1 MNKTDLLLQMMEQ
14 PQHYTAE
21 EWQEILADEDC
32 RELYTLMSKT
42 QSAIDAARADQEV
55 TDDMID
61 AEWQRLSEEKREV
74 RSGKYSLLKFSA
86 MFVGVLMLSGIA
98 FAAIHIAS
106 YYNAPEEQDTE
117 VVKNSQSSNSCPQ
130 LAEPD
135 TIATPQPK
143 LYDNVPLGEIFE
155 ELSAYYNVK
164 VVYQNEDA
172 PRLRLFYQ
180 WKPEYTLEKVVEM
193 LNNFEWIQIQTEND
207 TLFIRTT
214 AIHTFQDVPLSDALK
229 YIQEQANDDNI
240 TFIYD
245 ELEDFRVTTHIQ
257 NKSIPD
263 AVVQIVG
270 FYPVRVVRSG
280 RHEIY
285 VECTHKTDRHL
296 TGTIIDENRQ
306 PVAYAN
312 IALLNPADSTLLS
325 GGVSNESGYF
335 AIPYE
340 QEKTLIRISYVG
352 YKTIYR
358 LCDKDNVGTIR
369 MHPDSYKLNGV
380 EVKGQRPL
388 VRMKDD
394 AFVTTVEGSY
404 LAKMGTGN
412 DVLGQI
418 PGVLRNGENIEV
430 IGRGTPLIYINGRQM
445 RNPSELDQLSS
456 DQIKDVDVIMTPGA
470 KYDAT
475 VNAVIRIKTIRPV
488 GEGFSFNSRTVAG
501 VNHYVYG
508 LEELNMN
515 YRTGGLDIFGMAE
528 YENRRSRQTN
538 DSRQDTY
545 LQSHYQQ
552 SSLMHYYNKN
562 QMLAGKLGF
571 NYMLNDKHS
580 IGMTYTLT
588 SRPNSQTSDY
598 FTTMFIDKQT
608 DDQIKGRGK
617 VDGDDIQHIISGYYA
632 GQTGKWSLD
641 ANADVLFQKQN
652 SDSQTFEDATQG
664 DDRTVTTRNDV
675 KNRLYAAKF
684 VAGHPLWKGKLEIG
698 AEGSY
703 VHRTDVF
710 GNVERIIDAS
720 DTKIEENSTAAFVQ
734 LMQRLN
740 KLTFIAGL
748 RYEYLDSRYYEG
760 GVKMGDESRTYSDLF
775 PSLMLMYP
783 LKNVRARLSY
793 SRNINRPAFSQ
804 LSGNVK
810 YINRYTYESGNP
822 YLKPSYRDNFSLAL
836 NYKWLTGMID
846 YARVHDYIITSYSS
860 YKGDPTIALLRK
872 DNAPGYDNLSL
883 MVSVAPAFGKYHPQ
897 LMVATQMQNL
907 EVQYRGETK
916 KMNSP
921 MTIVRFNN
929 AVNLPFDSWLN
940 ADFSWRSAGD
950 TENIH
955 LAQSWQFDISLYKAF
970 WNDRLTVK
978 LACTDLFASIRQ
990 KATIYSDIREIYLD
1004 KRLDTRNLEL
1014 TVRYNFNPAKSKYR
1028 GQGAGNDTKGRFK

>member
-1 MNKTDLLLQMMEQ
+1 MKRLSFFLLL
-14 PQHYTAE
+14 
-21 EWQEILADEDC
+21 C
-32 RELYTLMSKT
+32 
-42 QSAIDAARADQEV
+42 AIV
-55 TDDMID
+55 TV
-61 AEWQRLSEEKREV
+61 A
-74 RSGKYSLLKFSA
+74 
-86 MFVGVLMLSGIA
+86 
-98 FAAIHIAS
+98 
-106 YYNAPEEQDTE
+106 NAQKIT
-117 VVKNSQSSNSCPQ
+117 
-130 LAEPD
+130 
-135 TIATPQPK
+135 
-143 LYDNVPLGEIFE
+143 
-155 ELSAYYNVK
+155 
-164 VVYQNEDA
+164 
-172 PRLRLFYQ
+172 
-180 WKPEYTLEKVVEM
+180 
-193 LNNFEWIQIQTEND
+193 
-207 TLFIRTT
+207 
-214 AIHTFQDVPLSDALK
+214 HTFQDIPLSDALK
-229 YIQEQANDDNI
+229 YIQEQATDDNI

-245 ELEDFRVTTHIQ
+245 ELEDFRVTAHIR
-257 NKSIPD
+257 NKSVPEAIL
-263 AVVQIVG
+263 QIVG
-270 FYPVRVVRSG
+270 FYPVRVVKSG
-280 RHEIY
+280 KHEIY

-296 TGTIIDENRQ
+296 TGIIIDEQGQ

-358 LCDKDNVGTIR
+358 LCDRENVGTIR

-475 VNAVIRIKTIRPV
+475 VKAVIRIKTIRPV

-580 IGMTYTLT
+580 IGMTYTVT

-608 DDQIKGRGK
+608 DDQIIGRGK
-617 VDGDDIQHIISGYYA
+617 VDGGDIQHIISGYYA

-652 SDSQTFEDATQG
+652 SDSQTFEDATHG

-684 VAGHPLWKGKLEIG
+684 VAGHPLWKGNIEIG

-740 KLTFIAGL
+740 KLTLIAGL

>member
-1 MNKTDLLLQMMEQ
+1 MNFPD
-14 PQHYTAE
+14 
-21 EWQEILADEDC
+21 
-32 RELYTLMSKT
+32 
-42 QSAIDAARADQEV
+42 AIV
-55 TDDMID
+55 
-61 AEWQRLSEEKREV
+61 
-74 RSGKYSLLKFSA
+74 
-86 MFVGVLMLSGIA
+86 
-98 FAAIHIAS
+98 
-106 YYNAPEEQDTE
+106 
-117 VVKNSQSSNSCPQ
+117 Q
-130 LAEPD
+130 LA
-135 TIATPQPK
+135 
-143 LYDNVPLGEIFE
+143 
-155 ELSAYYNVK
+155 
-164 VVYQNEDA
+164 
-172 PRLRLFYQ
+172 
-180 WKPEYTLEKVVEM
+180 
-193 LNNFEWIQIQTEND
+193 
-207 TLFIRTT
+207 
-214 AIHTFQDVPLSDALK
+214 
-229 YIQEQANDDNI
+229 
-240 TFIYD
+240 
-245 ELEDFRVTTHIQ
+245 
-257 NKSIPD
+257 
-263 AVVQIVG
+263 G
-270 FYPVRVVRSG
+270 FYPVRVVKSG
-280 RHEIY
+280 KHEIY
-285 VECTHKTDRHL
+285 VECTHKTDHHL
-296 TGTIIDENRQ
+296 KGTIIDEQGQ

-312 IALLNPADSTLLS
+312 IALLNPVDSTLLS

-340 QEKTLIRISYVG
+340 QEKILIRISYVG

-430 IGRGTPLIYINGRQM
+430 IGRGKPLIYINGRQM

-475 VNAVIRIKTIRPV
+475 VKAVIRIKTIRPV

-552 SSLMHYYNKN
+552 NSLMHYYNKN

-580 IGMTYTLT
+580 IGMTYTVT

-598 FTTMFIDKQT
+598 FTTMLIDKQT
-608 DDQIKGRGK
+608 DDQIIGRGK
-617 VDGDDIQHIISGYYA
+617 VDGGDIQHIISGYYA

-710 GNVERIIDAS
+710 GNLERIIDAS

-740 KLTFIAGL
+740 KLTLIAGL

-775 PSLMLMYP
+775 PSQP
-783 LKNVRARLSY
+783 LLEAVVPRQPLAGT
-793 SRNINRPAFSQ
+793 Q
-804 LSGNVK
+804 L
-810 YINRYTYESGNP
+810 
-822 YLKPSYRDNFSLAL
+822 
-836 NYKWLTGMID
+836 
-846 YARVHDYIITSYSS
+846 
-860 YKGDPTIALLRK
+860 
-872 DNAPGYDNLSL
+872 
-883 MVSVAPAFGKYHPQ
+883 
-897 LMVATQMQNL
+897 QM
-907 EVQYRGETK
+907 
-916 KMNSP
+916 
-921 MTIVRFNN
+921 
-929 AVNLPFDSWLN
+929 
-940 ADFSWRSAGD
+940 AD
-950 TENIH
+950 
-955 LAQSWQFDISLYKAF
+955 
-970 WNDRLTVK
+970 
-978 LACTDLFASIRQ
+978 
-990 KATIYSDIREIYLD
+990 
-1004 KRLDTRNLEL
+1004 
-1014 TVRYNFNPAKSKYR
+1014 
-1028 GQGAGNDTKGRFK
+1028 GND

>member
-1 MNKTDLLLQMMEQ
+1 MKRLSFFLLL
-14 PQHYTAE
+14 
-21 EWQEILADEDC
+21 C
-32 RELYTLMSKT
+32 
-42 QSAIDAARADQEV
+42 AIV
-55 TDDMID
+55 TV
-61 AEWQRLSEEKREV
+61 A
-74 RSGKYSLLKFSA
+74 
-86 MFVGVLMLSGIA
+86 
-98 FAAIHIAS
+98 
-106 YYNAPEEQDTE
+106 NAQKIT
-117 VVKNSQSSNSCPQ
+117 
-130 LAEPD
+130 
-135 TIATPQPK
+135 
-143 LYDNVPLGEIFE
+143 
-155 ELSAYYNVK
+155 
-164 VVYQNEDA
+164 
-172 PRLRLFYQ
+172 
-180 WKPEYTLEKVVEM
+180 
-193 LNNFEWIQIQTEND
+193 
-207 TLFIRTT
+207 
-214 AIHTFQDVPLSDALK
+214 HTFQDIPLSDALK
-229 YIQEQANDDNI
+229 YIQEQATDYNI

-245 ELEDFRVTTHIQ
+245 ELEDFRVTTHIR
-257 NKSIPD
+257 NKSVPEAIL
-263 AVVQIVG
+263 QIVG
-270 FYPVRVVRSG
+270 FYPVRVVKSG
-280 RHEIY
+280 KHEIY

-296 TGTIIDENRQ
+296 TGIIIDEQGQ

-352 YKTIYR
+352 FKTIYR

-369 MHPDSYKLNGV
+369 MHPDSYKLNSV

-475 VNAVIRIKTIRPV
+475 VKAVIRIKTIRPV

-508 LEELNMN
+508 LEELNLN

-580 IGMTYTLT
+580 IGMTYTVT

-598 FTTMFIDKQT
+598 FTTMLIDKQT
-608 DDQIKGRGK
+608 DDQIIGRGK
-617 VDGDDIQHIISGYYA
+617 VDGGDIQHIISGYYA

-740 KLTFIAGL
+740 KLTLIAGL
-748 RYEYLDSRYYEG
+748 RYEYLDSRYYES
-760 GVKMGDESRTYSDLF
+760 GVKMDDESRTYSDLF

-916 KMNSP
+916 KMNRP
-921 MTIVRFNN
+921 MTIIRFNN
-929 AVNLPFDSWLN
+929 AINLPFDSWLN

>member
-1 MNKTDLLLQMMEQ
+1 MKRIVLVSMMCLVAIASTAQGISGRVIDEQ
-14 PQHYTAE
+14 AQPMPFANVV
-21 EWQEILADEDC
+21 LV
-32 RELYTLMSKT
+32 S
-42 QSAIDAARADQEV
+42 RADSAFIAGVV
-55 TDDMID
+55 TKDDGTFSISTD
-61 AEWQRLSEEKREV
+61 KQD
-74 RSGKYSLLKFSA
+74 GLLKVTS
-86 MFVGVLMLSGIA
+86 VGYTTKFLDARTGNVGDIQMQLDTQMLG
-98 FAAIHIAS
+98 
-106 YYNAPEEQDTE
+106 E
-117 VVKNSQSSNSCPQ
+117 VV
-130 LAEPD
+130 
-135 TIATPQPK
+135 
-143 LYDNVPLGEIFE
+143 
-155 ELSAYYNVK
+155 
-164 VVYQNEDA
+164 
-172 PRLRLFYQ
+172 
-180 WKPEYTLEKVVEM
+180 
-193 LNNFEWIQIQTEND
+193 
-207 TLFIRTT
+207 
-214 AIHTFQDVPLSDALK
+214 
-229 YIQEQANDDNI
+229 
-240 TFIYD
+240 
-245 ELEDFRVTTHIQ
+245 
-257 NKSIPD
+257 
-263 AVVQIVG
+263 
-270 FYPVRVVRSG
+270 
-280 RHEIY
+280 
-285 VECTHKTDRHL
+285 
-296 TGTIIDENRQ
+296 
-306 PVAYAN
+306 
-312 IALLNPADSTLLS
+312 
-325 GGVSNESGYF
+325 
-335 AIPYE
+335 
-340 QEKTLIRISYVG
+340 
-352 YKTIYR
+352 
-358 LCDKDNVGTIR
+358 
-369 MHPDSYKLNGV
+369 
-380 EVKGQRPL
+380 VKGSRPL
-388 VRMKDD
+388 VKMKDD
-394 AFVTTVEGSY
+394 ALVTTVEGSY
-404 LAKMGTGN
+404 LSKTGTAG
-412 DVLGQI
+412 DVLGTI
-418 PGVLRNGENIEV
+418 PGVISNHGGVEV
-430 IGRGTPLIYINGRQM
+430 LGRGTPLIYINGRQM
-445 RNPSELDQLSS
+445 RNQSELDQLSS
-456 DQIKDVDVIMTPGA
+456 DQIKDVEVVMTPGA

-475 VNAVIRIKTIRPV
+475 VKAVIRIKTIRPV

-508 LEELNMN
+508 LEELNLN

-552 SSLMHYYNKN
+552 NSLMHYYNKN

-580 IGMTYTLT
+580 IGMTYTVT

-598 FTTMFIDKQT
+598 FTTMLIGQQT
-608 DDQIKGRGK
+608 DDQITGSGK

-641 ANADVLFQKQN
+641 ANADVLWQKQN
-652 SDSQTFEDATQG
+652 SDNLTFEDATQG

-684 VAGHPLWKGKLEIG
+684 VAGHPLWKGNLEIG

-710 GNVERIIDAS
+710 GNVENIIDAS
-720 DTKIEENSTAAFVQ
+720 DTKIEENSTAAFIQ

-740 KLTFIAGL
+740 KLTLIAGL
-748 RYEYLDSRYYEG
+748 RYEFLDSRYYEG

-783 LKNVRARLSY
+783 LKNVRTRLSY

-822 YLKPSYRDNFSLAL
+822 YLKPSYRDNLSLAL

-860 YKGDPTIALLRK
+860 YKDDPTIALLRK
-872 DNAPGYDNLSL
+872 DNARGYDNLSL
-883 MVSVAPAFGKYHPQ
+883 MVSVAPTFGKYHPQ

-929 AVNLPFDSWLN
+929 AINLPFDSWLN

-978 LACTDLFASIRQ
+978 LACTDLFGSIRQ

-1028 GQGAGNDTKGRFK
+1028 GQGAGNDVKSRF

>member
-1 MNKTDLLLQMMEQ
+1 MKRLSFILLLCAIVSVASAQK
-14 PQHYTAE
+14 
-21 EWQEILADEDC
+21 I
-32 RELYTLMSKT
+32 T
-42 QSAIDAARADQEV
+42 Q
-55 TDDMID
+55 
-61 AEWQRLSEEKREV
+61 
-74 RSGKYSLLKFSA
+74 
-86 MFVGVLMLSGIA
+86 
-98 FAAIHIAS
+98 
-106 YYNAPEEQDTE
+106 
-117 VVKNSQSSNSCPQ
+117 
-130 LAEPD
+130 
-135 TIATPQPK
+135 
-143 LYDNVPLGEIFE
+143 
-155 ELSAYYNVK
+155 
-164 VVYQNEDA
+164 
-172 PRLRLFYQ
+172 
-180 WKPEYTLEKVVEM
+180 
-193 LNNFEWIQIQTEND
+193 
-207 TLFIRTT
+207 
-214 AIHTFQDVPLSDALK
+214 TFQNVPLSDALK
-229 YIQEQANDDNI
+229 YIQEQTTNYNI

-245 ELEDFRVTTHIQ
+245 ELEDFRVTTHLQ
-257 NKSIPD
+257 NKPIPD
-263 AVVQIVG
+263 AIVQLAG
-270 FYPVRVVRSG
+270 FYPVRVVKSG
-280 RHEIY
+280 KHEIY

-296 TGTIIDENRQ
+296 TGTIIDEQSQ

-352 YKTIYR
+352 YRTIYR

-475 VNAVIRIKTIRPV
+475 VKAVIRIKTIRPV

-580 IGMTYTLT
+580 IGMTYTVT

-710 GNVERIIDAS
+710 ENLERIIDAS

-740 KLTFIAGL
+740 KLTLIAGL

-783 LKNVRARLSY
+783 LKNVRVRLSY

-822 YLKPSYRDNFSLAL
+822 YLKPSYRDNLSLAL

-907 EVQYRGETK
+907 EVQYRDETK

>member
-1 MNKTDLLLQMMEQ
+1 MMKRLSFFLLL
-14 PQHYTAE
+14 
-21 EWQEILADEDC
+21 C
-32 RELYTLMSKT
+32 
-42 QSAIDAARADQEV
+42 AIV
-55 TDDMID
+55 TV
-61 AEWQRLSEEKREV
+61 A
-74 RSGKYSLLKFSA
+74 
-86 MFVGVLMLSGIA
+86 
-98 FAAIHIAS
+98 
-106 YYNAPEEQDTE
+106 NAQKIT
-117 VVKNSQSSNSCPQ
+117 
-130 LAEPD
+130 
-135 TIATPQPK
+135 
-143 LYDNVPLGEIFE
+143 
-155 ELSAYYNVK
+155 
-164 VVYQNEDA
+164 
-172 PRLRLFYQ
+172 
-180 WKPEYTLEKVVEM
+180 
-193 LNNFEWIQIQTEND
+193 
-207 TLFIRTT
+207 
-214 AIHTFQDVPLSDALK
+214 HTFQDIPLSDALK
-229 YIQEQANDDNI
+229 YIQEQATDDNI

-245 ELEDFRVTTHIQ
+245 ELEDFRVTTHIR
-257 NKSIPD
+257 NKSVSEAIL
-263 AVVQIVG
+263 QIVG
-270 FYPVRVVRSG
+270 FYPVRVVKSG
-280 RHEIY
+280 KHEIY

-296 TGTIIDENRQ
+296 TGIIIDEQGQ

-352 YKTIYR
+352 YRTIYR

-475 VNAVIRIKTIRPV
+475 VKAVIRIKTIRPV

-508 LEELNMN
+508 LEELNLN

-580 IGMTYTLT
+580 IGMTYTVT

-740 KLTFIAGL
+740 KLTLIAGL
-748 RYEYLDSRYYEG
+748 RYEYLDSRYYES
-760 GVKMGDESRTYSDLF
+760 GVKMDDESRTYSDLF

>member
-1 MNKTDLLLQMMEQ
+1 MKRLVLFSVMCLVAIASISQGISGRVIDEQSQPMPFANVVLVNRSDSAFVAGAVTKDDGTFSIATDRNDGLLKVTSVG
-14 PQHYTAE
+14 Y
-21 EWQEILADEDC
+21 II
-32 RELYTLMSKT
+32 RY
-42 QSAIDAARADQEV
+42 IDA
-55 TDDMID
+55 
-61 AEWQRLSEEKREV
+61 WQ
-74 RSGKYSLLKFSA
+74 GN
-86 MFVGVLMLSGIA
+86 MGDIQMQPDTQMLG
-98 FAAIHIAS
+98 
-106 YYNAPEEQDTE
+106 E
-117 VVKNSQSSNSCPQ
+117 VV
-130 LAEPD
+130 
-135 TIATPQPK
+135 
-143 LYDNVPLGEIFE
+143 
-155 ELSAYYNVK
+155 
-164 VVYQNEDA
+164 
-172 PRLRLFYQ
+172 
-180 WKPEYTLEKVVEM
+180 
-193 LNNFEWIQIQTEND
+193 
-207 TLFIRTT
+207 
-214 AIHTFQDVPLSDALK
+214 
-229 YIQEQANDDNI
+229 
-240 TFIYD
+240 
-245 ELEDFRVTTHIQ
+245 
-257 NKSIPD
+257 
-263 AVVQIVG
+263 
-270 FYPVRVVRSG
+270 
-280 RHEIY
+280 
-285 VECTHKTDRHL
+285 
-296 TGTIIDENRQ
+296 
-306 PVAYAN
+306 
-312 IALLNPADSTLLS
+312 
-325 GGVSNESGYF
+325 
-335 AIPYE
+335 
-340 QEKTLIRISYVG
+340 
-352 YKTIYR
+352 
-358 LCDKDNVGTIR
+358 
-369 MHPDSYKLNGV
+369 
-380 EVKGQRPL
+380 VKGSRPL
-388 VRMKDD
+388 VKMKDD
-394 AFVTTVEGSY
+394 ALVTTVEGSY
-404 LAKMGTGN
+404 LSKTGTAG
-412 DVLGQI
+412 DVLGKI
-418 PGVLRNGENIEV
+418 PGVISNHGSVEV

-445 RNPSELDQLSS
+445 RNQSELDQLSS
-456 DQIKDVDVIMTPGA
+456 DQIKDVEVVMTPGA

-475 VNAVIRIKTIRPV
+475 VKAVIRIKTIRPV

-508 LEELNMN
+508 LEELNLN

-552 SSLMHYYNKN
+552 NSLMHYYNKN

-580 IGMTYTLT
+580 IGMTYTVT

-598 FTTMFIDKQT
+598 FTTMLIGQQT
-608 DDQIKGRGK
+608 DDQITGRGK

-641 ANADVLFQKQN
+641 ANADVLWQKQN
-652 SDSQTFEDATQG
+652 SDNLTFEDATQG

-684 VAGHPLWKGKLEIG
+684 VAGHPLWKGNLEIG

-710 GNVERIIDAS
+710 GNVENIIDAS

-740 KLTFIAGL
+740 KLTLIAGL
-748 RYEYLDSRYYEG
+748 RYEFLDSRYYEG

-822 YLKPSYRDNFSLAL
+822 YLKPSYRDNLSLAL

-860 YKGDPTIALLRK
+860 YKDDPTIALLRK
-872 DNAPGYDNLSL
+872 DNARGYDNLSL
-883 MVSVAPAFGKYHPQ
+883 MVSAAPTFGKYHPQ
-897 LMVATQMQNL
+897 LMLATQMQNL

-921 MTIVRFNN
+921 MAIVRFNN
-929 AVNLPFDSWLN
+929 AINLPFDSWLN

-970 WNDRLTVK
+970 WNDRLTIK
-978 LACTDLFASIRQ
+978 LACTDLFGSIRQ

-1028 GQGAGNDTKGRFK
+1028 GQGAGNDVKNRF

>member
-1 MNKTDLLLQMMEQ
+1 MKRIVLVSMMCLVAIASTAQGISGRVIDEQ
-14 PQHYTAE
+14 AQPMPFANVV
-21 EWQEILADEDC
+21 LV
-32 RELYTLMSKT
+32 S
-42 QSAIDAARADQEV
+42 RADSAFIAGVV
-55 TDDMID
+55 TKDDGTFSISTD
-61 AEWQRLSEEKREV
+61 KQD
-74 RSGKYSLLKFSA
+74 GLLKVTS
-86 MFVGVLMLSGIA
+86 VGYTTKFLDARTGNVGDIQMQPDTQMLG
-98 FAAIHIAS
+98 
-106 YYNAPEEQDTE
+106 E
-117 VVKNSQSSNSCPQ
+117 VV
-130 LAEPD
+130 
-135 TIATPQPK
+135 
-143 LYDNVPLGEIFE
+143 
-155 ELSAYYNVK
+155 
-164 VVYQNEDA
+164 
-172 PRLRLFYQ
+172 
-180 WKPEYTLEKVVEM
+180 
-193 LNNFEWIQIQTEND
+193 
-207 TLFIRTT
+207 
-214 AIHTFQDVPLSDALK
+214 
-229 YIQEQANDDNI
+229 
-240 TFIYD
+240 
-245 ELEDFRVTTHIQ
+245 
-257 NKSIPD
+257 
-263 AVVQIVG
+263 
-270 FYPVRVVRSG
+270 
-280 RHEIY
+280 
-285 VECTHKTDRHL
+285 
-296 TGTIIDENRQ
+296 
-306 PVAYAN
+306 
-312 IALLNPADSTLLS
+312 
-325 GGVSNESGYF
+325 
-335 AIPYE
+335 
-340 QEKTLIRISYVG
+340 
-352 YKTIYR
+352 
-358 LCDKDNVGTIR
+358 
-369 MHPDSYKLNGV
+369 
-380 EVKGQRPL
+380 VKGSRPL
-388 VRMKDD
+388 VKMKDD
-394 AFVTTVEGSY
+394 ALVTTVEGSY
-404 LAKMGTGN
+404 LSKTGTAG
-412 DVLGQI
+412 DVLGKI
-418 PGVLRNGENIEV
+418 PGVISNHGGVEV
-430 IGRGTPLIYINGRQM
+430 LGRGTPLIYINGRQM
-445 RNPSELDQLSS
+445 RNQSELDQLSS
-456 DQIKDVDVIMTPGA
+456 DQIKDVEVVMTPGA

-475 VNAVIRIKTIRPV
+475 VKAVIRIKTIRPV

-508 LEELNMN
+508 LEELNLN

-552 SSLMHYYNKN
+552 NSLMHYYNKN

-580 IGMTYTLT
+580 IGMTYTVT

-598 FTTMFIDKQT
+598 FTTMLIGQQT
-608 DDQIKGRGK
+608 DDQITGSGK

-641 ANADVLFQKQN
+641 ANADVLWQKQN
-652 SDSQTFEDATQG
+652 SDNLTFEDATQG

-684 VAGHPLWKGKLEIG
+684 VAGHPLWKGNLEIG

-710 GNVERIIDAS
+710 GNVENIIDAS
-720 DTKIEENSTAAFVQ
+720 DTKIEENSTATFVQ

-740 KLTFIAGL
+740 KLTLIAGL
-748 RYEYLDSRYYEG
+748 RYEFLDSRYYEG

-822 YLKPSYRDNFSLAL
+822 YLKPSYRDNLSLAL

-860 YKGDPTIALLRK
+860 YKDDPTIALLRK
-872 DNAPGYDNLSL
+872 DNAQGYDNLSL
-883 MVSVAPAFGKYHPQ
+883 MVSAAPTFGKYHPQ

-907 EVQYRGETK
+907 EVQYRGETR

-929 AVNLPFDSWLN
+929 AINLPFDSWLN

-955 LAQSWQFDISLYKAF
+955 LAESWQFDISLYKAF

-978 LACTDLFASIRQ
+978 LACTDLFGSIRQ

-1028 GQGAGNDTKGRFK
+1028 GQGAGNDVKSRF

>member
-1 MNKTDLLLQMMEQ
+1 MNRYITLILALLLTVSTQAQ
-14 PQHYTAE
+14 KR
-21 EWQEILADEDC
+21 IS
-32 RELYTLMSKT
+32 RE
-42 QSAIDAARADQEV
+42 
-55 TDDMID
+55 
-61 AEWQRLSEEKREV
+61 
-74 RSGKYSLLKFSA
+74 
-86 MFVGVLMLSGIA
+86 
-98 FAAIHIAS
+98 
-106 YYNAPEEQDTE
+106 YN
-117 VVKNSQSSNSCPQ
+117 
-130 LAEPD
+130 
-135 TIATPQPK
+135 
-143 LYDNVPLGEIFE
+143 NV
-155 ELSAYYNVK
+155 S
-164 VVYQNEDA
+164 
-172 PRLRLFYQ
+172 
-180 WKPEYTLEKVVEM
+180 
-193 LNNFEWIQIQTEND
+193 
-207 TLFIRTT
+207 
-214 AIHTFQDVPLSDALK
+214 LSDALR
-229 YIQEQANDDNI
+229 QLSEQQ
-240 TFIYD
+240 TGYTIYFLYN
-245 ELEDFRVTTHIQ
+245 ELEDFRITTTVKNKHLPEAIQ
-257 NKSIPD
+257 QMI
-263 AVVQIVG
+263 G
-270 FYPVRVVRSG
+270 FYPIRVTTSTEEEG
-280 RHEIY
+280 KKIF
-285 VECTHKTDRHL
+285 VECIQKTESRYK
-296 TGTIIDENRQ
+296 GTIIDETGQ

-312 IALLNPADSTLLS
+312 VYLLHPSDSTLIG
-325 GGVSNESGYF
+325 GGVSNEAGLF
-335 AIPYE
+335 VIPCE
-340 QEKTLIRISYVG
+340 TNPVLARISFIG
-352 YKTIYR
+352 YKTVYKYCHSTE
-358 LCDKDNVGTIR
+358 LGTIR
-369 MHPDSYKLNGV
+369 MQPDSYKLKGV
-380 EVKGQRPL
+380 EVKGSRPL
-388 VRMKDD
+388 VRIKDD
-394 AFVTTVEGSY
+394 ALLTTIEGTY
-404 LAKMGTGN
+404 LSKMGTGN
-412 DVLGQI
+412 DVLAHI
-418 PGVLRNGENIEV
+418 PGVIRNGNSIEV

-445 RNPSELDQLSS
+445 RNQSELDQLSS
-456 DQIKDVDVIMTPGA
+456 DQIKDVEVVMTPGA

-475 VNAVIRIKTIRPV
+475 VKAVIRIKTIRSV

-508 LEELNMN
+508 LEELNLN

-528 YENRRSRQTN
+528 YENHRSRQTN

-552 SSLMHYYNKN
+552 NSLMHYYNKN

-571 NYMLNDKHS
+571 NYMLNDNHS
-580 IGMTYTLT
+580 IGMTYTIT

-598 FTTMFIDKQT
+598 FTTMLIGQQT
-608 DDQIKGRGK
+608 DDQITGRGK

-641 ANADVLFQKQN
+641 ANADVLLQKQN
-652 SDSQTFEDATQG
+652 SDNLTFEDATQG

-684 VAGHPLWKGKLEIG
+684 VAGHPLWKGNLEIG

-710 GNVERIIDAS
+710 GNVENIIDAS
-720 DTKIEENSTAAFVQ
+720 DTKIEENNTAAFVQ

-740 KLTFIAGL
+740 KLTLIAGL

-822 YLKPSYRDNFSLAL
+822 YLKPSYRDNLSLAL

-860 YKGDPTIALLRK
+860 YKDDPTIALLRK
-872 DNAPGYDNLSL
+872 DNARGYDNLSL
-883 MVSVAPAFGKYHPQ
+883 MVSVAPTFGKYHPQ
-897 LMVATQMQNL
+897 LMMATQMQNL

-921 MTIVRFNN
+921 MTIIRFNN
-929 AVNLPFDSWLN
+929 AINLPFDSWLN

-978 LACTDLFASIRQ
+978 LACTDLFSSIRQ

-1028 GQGAGNDTKGRFK
+1028 GQGAGNDVKGRL

>member
-1 MNKTDLLLQMMEQ
+1 MKRLVLFSVMCLVAIASIAQGISGRVIDEQSQPMPFANVVLVNRSDSAFVAGAVTKDDGTFSIATDRNDGLLKVTSVG
-14 PQHYTAE
+14 Y
-21 EWQEILADEDC
+21 II
-32 RELYTLMSKT
+32 RY
-42 QSAIDAARADQEV
+42 IDARQGNMGDIQMQPD
-55 TDDMID
+55 T
-61 AEWQRLSEEKREV
+61 Q
-74 RSGKYSLLKFSA
+74 
-86 MFVGVLMLSGIA
+86 MLG
-98 FAAIHIAS
+98 
-106 YYNAPEEQDTE
+106 E
-117 VVKNSQSSNSCPQ
+117 VV
-130 LAEPD
+130 
-135 TIATPQPK
+135 
-143 LYDNVPLGEIFE
+143 
-155 ELSAYYNVK
+155 
-164 VVYQNEDA
+164 
-172 PRLRLFYQ
+172 
-180 WKPEYTLEKVVEM
+180 
-193 LNNFEWIQIQTEND
+193 
-207 TLFIRTT
+207 
-214 AIHTFQDVPLSDALK
+214 
-229 YIQEQANDDNI
+229 
-240 TFIYD
+240 
-245 ELEDFRVTTHIQ
+245 
-257 NKSIPD
+257 
-263 AVVQIVG
+263 
-270 FYPVRVVRSG
+270 
-280 RHEIY
+280 
-285 VECTHKTDRHL
+285 
-296 TGTIIDENRQ
+296 
-306 PVAYAN
+306 
-312 IALLNPADSTLLS
+312 
-325 GGVSNESGYF
+325 
-335 AIPYE
+335 
-340 QEKTLIRISYVG
+340 
-352 YKTIYR
+352 
-358 LCDKDNVGTIR
+358 
-369 MHPDSYKLNGV
+369 
-380 EVKGQRPL
+380 VKGSRPL
-388 VRMKDD
+388 IKMKDD
-394 AFVTTVEGSY
+394 ALVTTVEGSY
-404 LAKMGTGN
+404 LSKTGTAG
-412 DVLGQI
+412 DVLGKI
-418 PGVLRNGENIEV
+418 PGVISNHGSVEV

-445 RNPSELDQLSS
+445 RNQSELDQLSS
-456 DQIKDVDVIMTPGA
+456 DQIKDVEVVMTPGA

-475 VNAVIRIKTIRPV
+475 VKAVIRIKTIRPV

-508 LEELNMN
+508 LEELNLN

-552 SSLMHYYNKN
+552 NSLMHYYNKN

-580 IGMTYTLT
+580 IGMTYTVT

-598 FTTMFIDKQT
+598 FTTMLIGQQT
-608 DDQIKGRGK
+608 DDQITGSGK

-641 ANADVLFQKQN
+641 ANADVLLQKQN
-652 SDSQTFEDATQG
+652 SDNLTFEDATQG

-684 VAGHPLWKGKLEIG
+684 VAGHPLWKGNLEIG

-710 GNVERIIDAS
+710 GNVENIIDAS

-740 KLTFIAGL
+740 KLTLIAGL
-748 RYEYLDSRYYEG
+748 RYEFLDSRYYEG

-822 YLKPSYRDNFSLAL
+822 YLKPSYRDNLSLAL

-860 YKGDPTIALLRK
+860 YKDDPTIALLRK
-872 DNAPGYDNLSL
+872 DNARGYDNLSL
-883 MVSVAPAFGKYHPQ
+883 MVSVAPTFGKYHPQ

-929 AVNLPFDSWLN
+929 AINLPFDSWLN

-978 LACTDLFASIRQ
+978 LACTDLFGSIRQ

-1028 GQGAGNDTKGRFK
+1028 GQGAGNDVKNRF

>member
-1 MNKTDLLLQMMEQ
+1 MKRIVLVSMMCLVAIASTAQGISGRVIDEQ
-14 PQHYTAE
+14 AQPMPFANVV
-21 EWQEILADEDC
+21 LV
-32 RELYTLMSKT
+32 S
-42 QSAIDAARADQEV
+42 RADSAFIAGAITKDDGTFSIS
-55 TDDMID
+55 TDKQD
-61 AEWQRLSEEKREV
+61 
-74 RSGKYSLLKFSA
+74 GLLKVTS
-86 MFVGVLMLSGIA
+86 VGYTTKFLDARQGSVGDIQMQ
-98 FAAIHIAS
+98 
-106 YYNAPEEQDTE
+106 PDTQTLGE
-117 VVKNSQSSNSCPQ
+117 VV
-130 LAEPD
+130 
-135 TIATPQPK
+135 
-143 LYDNVPLGEIFE
+143 
-155 ELSAYYNVK
+155 
-164 VVYQNEDA
+164 
-172 PRLRLFYQ
+172 
-180 WKPEYTLEKVVEM
+180 
-193 LNNFEWIQIQTEND
+193 
-207 TLFIRTT
+207 
-214 AIHTFQDVPLSDALK
+214 
-229 YIQEQANDDNI
+229 
-240 TFIYD
+240 
-245 ELEDFRVTTHIQ
+245 
-257 NKSIPD
+257 
-263 AVVQIVG
+263 
-270 FYPVRVVRSG
+270 
-280 RHEIY
+280 
-285 VECTHKTDRHL
+285 
-296 TGTIIDENRQ
+296 
-306 PVAYAN
+306 
-312 IALLNPADSTLLS
+312 
-325 GGVSNESGYF
+325 
-335 AIPYE
+335 
-340 QEKTLIRISYVG
+340 
-352 YKTIYR
+352 
-358 LCDKDNVGTIR
+358 
-369 MHPDSYKLNGV
+369 
-380 EVKGQRPL
+380 VKGSRPL
-388 VRMKDD
+388 VKMKDD
-394 AFVTTVEGSY
+394 ALVTTVEGSY
-404 LAKMGTGN
+404 LSKTGTAG
-412 DVLGQI
+412 DVLGKI
-418 PGVLRNGENIEV
+418 PGVISNHGGVEV
-430 IGRGTPLIYINGRQM
+430 LGRGTPLIYINGRQM
-445 RNPSELDQLSS
+445 RNQSELDQLSS
-456 DQIKDVDVIMTPGA
+456 DQIKDVEVVMTPGA

-475 VNAVIRIKTIRPV
+475 VKAVIRIKTIRPV

-508 LEELNMN
+508 LEELNLN

-552 SSLMHYYNKN
+552 NSLMHYYNKN

-571 NYMLNDKHS
+571 NYMLNDNHS
-580 IGMTYTLT
+580 IGMTYTVT

-598 FTTMFIDKQT
+598 FTTMLIGQQT
-608 DDQIKGRGK
+608 DDQITGRGK

-632 GQTGKWSLD
+632 GQTGKWSLN
-641 ANADVLFQKQN
+641 ANADVLWQKQN
-652 SDSQTFEDATQG
+652 SDNLTFEDATQG
-664 DDRTVTTRNDV
+664 DNRTVTTRNDV

-684 VAGHPLWKGKLEIG
+684 VAGHPLWKGNLEIG

-710 GNVERIIDAS
+710 GNVENIIDAS

-740 KLTFIAGL
+740 KLTLIAGL
-748 RYEYLDSRYYEG
+748 RYEFLDSRYYEG

-822 YLKPSYRDNFSLAL
+822 YLKPSYRDNLSLAL

-860 YKGDPTIALLRK
+860 YKDDPTIALLRK
-872 DNAPGYDNLSL
+872 DNARGYDNLSL
-883 MVSVAPAFGKYHPQ
+883 MVSVAPTFGKYHPQ

-929 AVNLPFDSWLN
+929 AINLPFDSWLN

-978 LACTDLFASIRQ
+978 LACTDLFGSIRQ

-1028 GQGAGNDTKGRFK
+1028 GQGAGNDVKSRF

>member
-1 MNKTDLLLQMMEQ
+1 MKRLSFILLLC
-14 PQHYTAE
+14 A
-21 EWQEILADEDC
+21 
-32 RELYTLMSKT
+32 
-42 QSAIDAARADQEV
+42 
-55 TDDMID
+55 
-61 AEWQRLSEEKREV
+61 
-74 RSGKYSLLKFSA
+74 
-86 MFVGVLMLSGIA
+86 
-98 FAAIHIAS
+98 IAS
-106 YYNAPEEQDTE
+106 VA
-117 VVKNSQSSNSCPQ
+117 
-130 LAEPD
+130 
-135 TIATPQPK
+135 
-143 LYDNVPLGEIFE
+143 
-155 ELSAYYNVK
+155 SAQK
-164 VVYQNEDA
+164 I
-172 PRLRLFYQ
+172 
-180 WKPEYTLEKVVEM
+180 T
-193 LNNFEWIQIQTEND
+193 
-207 TLFIRTT
+207 
-214 AIHTFQDVPLSDALK
+214 HTFQDVPLSDALK

-257 NKSIPD
+257 NKSISD

-340 QEKTLIRISYVG
+340 QDETLIRISYVG
-352 YKTIYR
+352 YRTIYR

-475 VNAVIRIKTIRPV
+475 VKAVIRIKTIRPV

-508 LEELNMN
+508 LEELNLN

-580 IGMTYTLT
+580 IGMTYTVT

-740 KLTFIAGL
+740 KLTLIAGL
-748 RYEYLDSRYYEG
+748 RYEYLDSRYYES

-793 SRNINRPAFSQ
+793 SRNITRPAFSQ

-836 NYKWLTGMID
+836 NYKWLTGMIA

-883 MVSVAPAFGKYHPQ
+883 MVSIAPAFGKYHPQ

>member
-1 MNKTDLLLQMMEQ
+1 MKRLVLFSVMCLVAIASIAQGISGRVIDEQSQPMPFANVVLVNRSDSAFVAGAVTKDDGTFSIATDRNDGLLKVTSVG
-14 PQHYTAE
+14 Y
-21 EWQEILADEDC
+21 II
-32 RELYTLMSKT
+32 RY
-42 QSAIDAARADQEV
+42 IDARQGNMGDIQMQPD
-55 TDDMID
+55 T
-61 AEWQRLSEEKREV
+61 Q
-74 RSGKYSLLKFSA
+74 
-86 MFVGVLMLSGIA
+86 MLG
-98 FAAIHIAS
+98 
-106 YYNAPEEQDTE
+106 E
-117 VVKNSQSSNSCPQ
+117 VV
-130 LAEPD
+130 
-135 TIATPQPK
+135 
-143 LYDNVPLGEIFE
+143 
-155 ELSAYYNVK
+155 
-164 VVYQNEDA
+164 
-172 PRLRLFYQ
+172 
-180 WKPEYTLEKVVEM
+180 
-193 LNNFEWIQIQTEND
+193 
-207 TLFIRTT
+207 
-214 AIHTFQDVPLSDALK
+214 
-229 YIQEQANDDNI
+229 
-240 TFIYD
+240 
-245 ELEDFRVTTHIQ
+245 
-257 NKSIPD
+257 
-263 AVVQIVG
+263 
-270 FYPVRVVRSG
+270 
-280 RHEIY
+280 
-285 VECTHKTDRHL
+285 
-296 TGTIIDENRQ
+296 
-306 PVAYAN
+306 
-312 IALLNPADSTLLS
+312 
-325 GGVSNESGYF
+325 
-335 AIPYE
+335 
-340 QEKTLIRISYVG
+340 
-352 YKTIYR
+352 
-358 LCDKDNVGTIR
+358 
-369 MHPDSYKLNGV
+369 
-380 EVKGQRPL
+380 VKGSRPL
-388 VRMKDD
+388 VKMKDD
-394 AFVTTVEGSY
+394 ALVTTVEGSY
-404 LAKMGTGN
+404 LSKTGTAG
-412 DVLGQI
+412 DVLGKI
-418 PGVLRNGENIEV
+418 PGIISNHGSVEV

-445 RNPSELDQLSS
+445 RNQSELDQLSS
-456 DQIKDVDVIMTPGA
+456 DQIKDVEVVMTPGA

-475 VNAVIRIKTIRPV
+475 VKAVIRIKTIRPV

-545 LQSHYQQ
+545 LQNHYQQ
-552 SSLMHYYNKN
+552 NSLMHYYNKN

-571 NYMLNDKHS
+571 NYMLNDNHS
-580 IGMTYTLT
+580 IGMTYTVT

-598 FTTMFIDKQT
+598 FTTMLIDKQT
-608 DDQIKGRGK
+608 DDQITGQGK

-641 ANADVLFQKQN
+641 ANADVLLQKQN
-652 SDSQTFEDATQG
+652 SDNLTFEDATQG

-684 VAGHPLWKGKLEIG
+684 VAGHPLWKGNIEIG

-710 GNVERIIDAS
+710 GNVEKIISAS
-720 DTKIEENSTAAFVQ
+720 DTKIEENSMAAFVQ
-734 LMQRLN
+734 LMQRLD
-740 KLTFIAGL
+740 KLTLIAGL
-748 RYEYLDSRYYEG
+748 RYEYLDSRYYES

-804 LSGNVK
+804 LSGNFK

-822 YLKPSYRDNFSLAL
+822 YLKPSYRDNLSLAL

-860 YKGDPTIALLRK
+860 YKDDPTIALLRK
-872 DNAPGYDNLSL
+872 DNARGYDNLSL
-883 MVSVAPAFGKYHPQ
+883 MVSVAPTFGKYHPQ
-897 LMVATQMQNL
+897 LMMATQMQNL

-921 MTIVRFNN
+921 MTIIRFNN
-929 AVNLPFDSWLN
+929 AINLPFDSWLN

-978 LACTDLFASIRQ
+978 LACTDLFGSIRQ

-1028 GQGAGNDTKGRFK
+1028 GQGAGNDVKNRF

>member
-1 MNKTDLLLQMMEQ
+1 MKRIVLVSMMCLVAIASTAQGISGRVIDEQ
-14 PQHYTAE
+14 AQPMPFANVV
-21 EWQEILADEDC
+21 LV
-32 RELYTLMSKT
+32 S
-42 QSAIDAARADQEV
+42 RADSAFIAGVV
-55 TDDMID
+55 TKDDGTFSISTD
-61 AEWQRLSEEKREV
+61 KQD
-74 RSGKYSLLKFSA
+74 GLLKVTS
-86 MFVGVLMLSGIA
+86 VGYTTKFLDARTGNVGDIQMQPDTQMLG
-98 FAAIHIAS
+98 
-106 YYNAPEEQDTE
+106 E
-117 VVKNSQSSNSCPQ
+117 VV
-130 LAEPD
+130 
-135 TIATPQPK
+135 
-143 LYDNVPLGEIFE
+143 
-155 ELSAYYNVK
+155 
-164 VVYQNEDA
+164 
-172 PRLRLFYQ
+172 
-180 WKPEYTLEKVVEM
+180 
-193 LNNFEWIQIQTEND
+193 
-207 TLFIRTT
+207 
-214 AIHTFQDVPLSDALK
+214 
-229 YIQEQANDDNI
+229 
-240 TFIYD
+240 
-245 ELEDFRVTTHIQ
+245 
-257 NKSIPD
+257 
-263 AVVQIVG
+263 
-270 FYPVRVVRSG
+270 
-280 RHEIY
+280 
-285 VECTHKTDRHL
+285 
-296 TGTIIDENRQ
+296 
-306 PVAYAN
+306 
-312 IALLNPADSTLLS
+312 
-325 GGVSNESGYF
+325 
-335 AIPYE
+335 
-340 QEKTLIRISYVG
+340 
-352 YKTIYR
+352 
-358 LCDKDNVGTIR
+358 
-369 MHPDSYKLNGV
+369 
-380 EVKGQRPL
+380 VKGSRPL
-388 VRMKDD
+388 VKMKDD
-394 AFVTTVEGSY
+394 ALVTTVEGSY
-404 LAKMGTGN
+404 LSKTGTAG
-412 DVLGQI
+412 DVLGKI
-418 PGVLRNGENIEV
+418 PGVISNHGGVEV
-430 IGRGTPLIYINGRQM
+430 LGRGTPLIYINGRQM
-445 RNPSELDQLSS
+445 RNQSELDQLSS
-456 DQIKDVDVIMTPGA
+456 DQIKDVEVVMTPGA

-475 VNAVIRIKTIRPV
+475 VKAVIRIKTIRPV

-508 LEELNMN
+508 LEELNLN

-552 SSLMHYYNKN
+552 NSLMHYYNKN

-580 IGMTYTLT
+580 IGMTYTVT

-598 FTTMFIDKQT
+598 FTTMLIGQQT
-608 DDQIKGRGK
+608 DDQITGRGK

-641 ANADVLFQKQN
+641 ANADVLLQKQN
-652 SDSQTFEDATQG
+652 SDNLTFEDATQG
-664 DDRTVTTRNDV
+664 DNRTVTTRNDV

-710 GNVERIIDAS
+710 GNVENIIDAS

-740 KLTFIAGL
+740 KLTLIAGL
-748 RYEYLDSRYYEG
+748 RYEFLDSRYYEG

-822 YLKPSYRDNFSLAL
+822 YLKPSYRDNLSLAL

-860 YKGDPTIALLRK
+860 YKDDPTIALLRK
-872 DNAPGYDNLSL
+872 DNARGYDNLSL
-883 MVSVAPAFGKYHPQ
+883 MVSVAPTFGKYHPQ

-929 AVNLPFDSWLN
+929 AINLPFDSWLN

-955 LAQSWQFDISLYKAF
+955 LSQSWQFDISLYKAF

-978 LACTDLFASIRQ
+978 LACTDLFGSIRQ

-1028 GQGAGNDTKGRFK
+1028 GQGAGNDVKSRF

>member
-1 MNKTDLLLQMMEQ
+1 MKRIVLVSMMCLVAIASTAQGISGRVIDEQ
-14 PQHYTAE
+14 AQPMPFANVV
-21 EWQEILADEDC
+21 LV
-32 RELYTLMSKT
+32 S
-42 QSAIDAARADQEV
+42 RADSAFIAGVV
-55 TDDMID
+55 TKDDGTFSISTD
-61 AEWQRLSEEKREV
+61 KQD
-74 RSGKYSLLKFSA
+74 GLLKVTS
-86 MFVGVLMLSGIA
+86 VGYTTKFLDARTGNVGDIQMQPDTQMLG
-98 FAAIHIAS
+98 
-106 YYNAPEEQDTE
+106 E
-117 VVKNSQSSNSCPQ
+117 VV
-130 LAEPD
+130 
-135 TIATPQPK
+135 
-143 LYDNVPLGEIFE
+143 
-155 ELSAYYNVK
+155 
-164 VVYQNEDA
+164 
-172 PRLRLFYQ
+172 
-180 WKPEYTLEKVVEM
+180 
-193 LNNFEWIQIQTEND
+193 
-207 TLFIRTT
+207 
-214 AIHTFQDVPLSDALK
+214 
-229 YIQEQANDDNI
+229 
-240 TFIYD
+240 
-245 ELEDFRVTTHIQ
+245 
-257 NKSIPD
+257 
-263 AVVQIVG
+263 
-270 FYPVRVVRSG
+270 
-280 RHEIY
+280 
-285 VECTHKTDRHL
+285 
-296 TGTIIDENRQ
+296 
-306 PVAYAN
+306 
-312 IALLNPADSTLLS
+312 
-325 GGVSNESGYF
+325 
-335 AIPYE
+335 
-340 QEKTLIRISYVG
+340 
-352 YKTIYR
+352 
-358 LCDKDNVGTIR
+358 
-369 MHPDSYKLNGV
+369 
-380 EVKGQRPL
+380 VKGSRPL
-388 VRMKDD
+388 VKMKDD
-394 AFVTTVEGSY
+394 ALVTTVEGSY
-404 LAKMGTGN
+404 LSKTGTAG
-412 DVLGQI
+412 DVLGKI
-418 PGVLRNGENIEV
+418 PGVISNHGGVEV
-430 IGRGTPLIYINGRQM
+430 LGRGTPLIYINGRQM
-445 RNPSELDQLSS
+445 RNQSELDQLSS
-456 DQIKDVDVIMTPGA
+456 DQIKDVEVVMTPGA

-475 VNAVIRIKTIRPV
+475 VKAVIRIKTIRPV

-508 LEELNMN
+508 LEELNLN

-552 SSLMHYYNKN
+552 NSLMHYYNKN

-580 IGMTYTLT
+580 IGMTYTVT

-598 FTTMFIDKQT
+598 FTTMLIGQQT
-608 DDQIKGRGK
+608 DDQITGRGK
-617 VDGDDIQHIISGYYA
+617 VDGDDIQHIVSGYYA
-632 GQTGKWSLD
+632 GQTGKWSLN
-641 ANADVLFQKQN
+641 ANADVLWQKQN
-652 SDSQTFEDATQG
+652 SDNLTFEDATQG

-684 VAGHPLWKGKLEIG
+684 VAGHPLWKGNLEIG

-710 GNVERIIDAS
+710 GNVENIIDAS

-740 KLTFIAGL
+740 KLTLIAGL
-748 RYEYLDSRYYEG
+748 RYEFLDSRYYEG

-822 YLKPSYRDNFSLAL
+822 YLKPSYRDNLSLAL

-860 YKGDPTIALLRK
+860 YKDDPTIALLRK
-872 DNAPGYDNLSL
+872 DNARGYDNLSL
-883 MVSVAPAFGKYHPQ
+883 MVSVAPTFGKYHPQ

-929 AVNLPFDSWLN
+929 AINLPFDSWLN

-978 LACTDLFASIRQ
+978 LACTDLFGSIRQ

-1028 GQGAGNDTKGRFK
+1028 GQGAGNDVKSRF

>member
-1 MNKTDLLLQMMEQ
+1 LLPKWVIFHPRDAELPIWVVDVSETLATFAMKKFVKRVKNVKRNKIARIMKRLVLFSVMCLVAIASIAQGISGRVIDEQSQPMPFANVVLVNRSDSAFVAGAVTKDDGTFSIATDRNDGLLKVTSVG
-14 PQHYTAE
+14 Y
-21 EWQEILADEDC
+21 II
-32 RELYTLMSKT
+32 RY
-42 QSAIDAARADQEV
+42 IDARQGNMGDIQMQPD
-55 TDDMID
+55 T
-61 AEWQRLSEEKREV
+61 Q
-74 RSGKYSLLKFSA
+74 
-86 MFVGVLMLSGIA
+86 MLG
-98 FAAIHIAS
+98 
-106 YYNAPEEQDTE
+106 E
-117 VVKNSQSSNSCPQ
+117 VV
-130 LAEPD
+130 
-135 TIATPQPK
+135 
-143 LYDNVPLGEIFE
+143 
-155 ELSAYYNVK
+155 
-164 VVYQNEDA
+164 
-172 PRLRLFYQ
+172 
-180 WKPEYTLEKVVEM
+180 
-193 LNNFEWIQIQTEND
+193 
-207 TLFIRTT
+207 
-214 AIHTFQDVPLSDALK
+214 
-229 YIQEQANDDNI
+229 
-240 TFIYD
+240 
-245 ELEDFRVTTHIQ
+245 
-257 NKSIPD
+257 
-263 AVVQIVG
+263 
-270 FYPVRVVRSG
+270 
-280 RHEIY
+280 
-285 VECTHKTDRHL
+285 
-296 TGTIIDENRQ
+296 
-306 PVAYAN
+306 
-312 IALLNPADSTLLS
+312 
-325 GGVSNESGYF
+325 
-335 AIPYE
+335 
-340 QEKTLIRISYVG
+340 
-352 YKTIYR
+352 
-358 LCDKDNVGTIR
+358 
-369 MHPDSYKLNGV
+369 
-380 EVKGQRPL
+380 VKGSRPL
-388 VRMKDD
+388 VKMKDD
-394 AFVTTVEGSY
+394 ALVTTVEGSY
-404 LAKMGTGN
+404 LSKTGTAG
-412 DVLGQI
+412 DVLGKI
-418 PGVLRNGENIEV
+418 PGVISNHGSVEV

-445 RNPSELDQLSS
+445 RNQSELDQLSS
-456 DQIKDVDVIMTPGA
+456 DQIKDVEVVMTPGA

-475 VNAVIRIKTIRPV
+475 VKAVIRIKTIRPV

-545 LQSHYQQ
+545 LQNYYQQ
-552 SSLMHYYNKN
+552 NSLMHYYNKN

-571 NYMLNDKHS
+571 NYMLNDNHS
-580 IGMTYTLT
+580 IGMTYTVT

-598 FTTMFIDKQT
+598 FTTMLIDKQT
-608 DDQIKGRGK
+608 DDQITGQGK

-641 ANADVLFQKQN
+641 ANADVLLQKQN
-652 SDSQTFEDATQG
+652 SDNLTFEDATQG

-684 VAGHPLWKGKLEIG
+684 VAGHPLWKGNIEIG

-710 GNVERIIDAS
+710 GNVEKIISAS
-720 DTKIEENSTAAFVQ
+720 DTKIEENSMAAFVQ
-734 LMQRLN
+734 LMQRLD
-740 KLTFIAGL
+740 KLTLIAGL
-748 RYEYLDSRYYEG
+748 RYEYLDSRYYES

-822 YLKPSYRDNFSLAL
+822 YLKPSYRDNLSLAL

-860 YKGDPTIALLRK
+860 YKDDLTIALLRK
-872 DNAPGYDNLSL
+872 DNARGYDNLSL
-883 MVSVAPAFGKYHPQ
+883 MVSAAPTFGKYHPQ
-897 LMVATQMQNL
+897 LMLATQMQNL

-921 MTIVRFNN
+921 MAIVRFNN
-929 AVNLPFDSWLN
+929 AINLPFDSWLN

-970 WNDRLTVK
+970 WNDRLTIK
-978 LACTDLFASIRQ
+978 LACTDLFGSIRQ

-1028 GQGAGNDTKGRFK
+1028 GQGAGNDVKNRF

>member
-1 MNKTDLLLQMMEQ
+1 MMKRLSFILLLC
-14 PQHYTAE
+14 A
-21 EWQEILADEDC
+21 IVSVA
-32 RELYTLMSKT
+32 
-42 QSAIDAARADQEV
+42 SAQKI
-55 TDDMID
+55 T
-61 AEWQRLSEEKREV
+61 
-74 RSGKYSLLKFSA
+74 
-86 MFVGVLMLSGIA
+86 
-98 FAAIHIAS
+98 
-106 YYNAPEEQDTE
+106 
-117 VVKNSQSSNSCPQ
+117 
-130 LAEPD
+130 
-135 TIATPQPK
+135 
-143 LYDNVPLGEIFE
+143 
-155 ELSAYYNVK
+155 
-164 VVYQNEDA
+164 
-172 PRLRLFYQ
+172 
-180 WKPEYTLEKVVEM
+180 
-193 LNNFEWIQIQTEND
+193 
-207 TLFIRTT
+207 
-214 AIHTFQDVPLSDALK
+214 HTFQDVPLSDALK

-358 LCDKDNVGTIR
+358 LCDRENVGTIR

-475 VNAVIRIKTIRPV
+475 AKAVIRIKTIRPV

-580 IGMTYTLT
+580 IGMTYTVT

-740 KLTFIAGL
+740 KLTLIAGL
-748 RYEYLDSRYYEG
+748 RYEYLDSRYYES

>member
-1 MNKTDLLLQMMEQ
+1 MKRLSFILLLC
-14 PQHYTAE
+14 A
-21 EWQEILADEDC
+21 
-32 RELYTLMSKT
+32 
-42 QSAIDAARADQEV
+42 
-55 TDDMID
+55 
-61 AEWQRLSEEKREV
+61 
-74 RSGKYSLLKFSA
+74 
-86 MFVGVLMLSGIA
+86 
-98 FAAIHIAS
+98 IAS
-106 YYNAPEEQDTE
+106 VA
-117 VVKNSQSSNSCPQ
+117 
-130 LAEPD
+130 
-135 TIATPQPK
+135 
-143 LYDNVPLGEIFE
+143 
-155 ELSAYYNVK
+155 SAQK
-164 VVYQNEDA
+164 I
-172 PRLRLFYQ
+172 
-180 WKPEYTLEKVVEM
+180 T
-193 LNNFEWIQIQTEND
+193 
-207 TLFIRTT
+207 
-214 AIHTFQDVPLSDALK
+214 HTFLDVPLSDALK

-257 NKSIPD
+257 NKSISD

-270 FYPVRVVRSG
+270 FYPVRVVKSG
-280 RHEIY
+280 KHEIY

-296 TGTIIDENRQ
+296 TGIIIDEQGQ

-358 LCDKDNVGTIR
+358 LCDRENVGTIR

-475 VNAVIRIKTIRPV
+475 VKAVIRIKTIRPV

-508 LEELNMN
+508 LEELNLN

-580 IGMTYTLT
+580 IGMTYTVT

-684 VAGHPLWKGKLEIG
+684 VAGHPLWKGNIEIG

-740 KLTFIAGL
+740 KLTLIAGL
-748 RYEYLDSRYYEG
+748 RYEYLDSRYYES
-760 GVKMGDESRTYSDLF
+760 GVKMDDESRTYSDLF

-836 NYKWLTGMID
+836 NYKWLTGMIA

>member
-1 MNKTDLLLQMMEQ
+1 MKRIVLVSMMCLVAIASTAQDISGRVIDEQ
-14 PQHYTAE
+14 SRPMPFANVV
-21 EWQEILADEDC
+21 LV
-32 RELYTLMSKT
+32 S
-42 QSAIDAARADQEV
+42 RADSAFIAGVV
-55 TDDMID
+55 TKDDGTFSISTD
-61 AEWQRLSEEKREV
+61 KQD
-74 RSGKYSLLKFSA
+74 GLLKVTS
-86 MFVGVLMLSGIA
+86 VGYTTKFLDARTGNVGDIQMQPDTQMLG
-98 FAAIHIAS
+98 
-106 YYNAPEEQDTE
+106 E
-117 VVKNSQSSNSCPQ
+117 VV
-130 LAEPD
+130 
-135 TIATPQPK
+135 
-143 LYDNVPLGEIFE
+143 
-155 ELSAYYNVK
+155 
-164 VVYQNEDA
+164 
-172 PRLRLFYQ
+172 
-180 WKPEYTLEKVVEM
+180 
-193 LNNFEWIQIQTEND
+193 
-207 TLFIRTT
+207 
-214 AIHTFQDVPLSDALK
+214 
-229 YIQEQANDDNI
+229 
-240 TFIYD
+240 
-245 ELEDFRVTTHIQ
+245 
-257 NKSIPD
+257 
-263 AVVQIVG
+263 
-270 FYPVRVVRSG
+270 
-280 RHEIY
+280 
-285 VECTHKTDRHL
+285 
-296 TGTIIDENRQ
+296 
-306 PVAYAN
+306 
-312 IALLNPADSTLLS
+312 
-325 GGVSNESGYF
+325 
-335 AIPYE
+335 
-340 QEKTLIRISYVG
+340 
-352 YKTIYR
+352 
-358 LCDKDNVGTIR
+358 
-369 MHPDSYKLNGV
+369 
-380 EVKGQRPL
+380 VKGSRPL
-388 VRMKDD
+388 VKMKDD
-394 AFVTTVEGSY
+394 ALVTTVEGSY
-404 LAKMGTGN
+404 LSKTGTAG
-412 DVLGQI
+412 DVLGKI
-418 PGVLRNGENIEV
+418 PGVISNHGGVEV
-430 IGRGTPLIYINGRQM
+430 LGRGTPLIYINGRQM
-445 RNPSELDQLSS
+445 RNQSELDQLSS
-456 DQIKDVDVIMTPGA
+456 DQIKDVEVVMTPGA

-475 VNAVIRIKTIRPV
+475 VKAVIRIKTIRPV

-508 LEELNMN
+508 LEELNLN

-552 SSLMHYYNKN
+552 NSLMHYYNKN

-580 IGMTYTLT
+580 IGMTYTVT

-598 FTTMFIDKQT
+598 FTTMLIGQQT
-608 DDQIKGRGK
+608 DDQITGSGK

-641 ANADVLFQKQN
+641 ANADVLLQKQN
-652 SDSQTFEDATQG
+652 SDNLTFEDATQG

-684 VAGHPLWKGKLEIG
+684 VAGHPLWKGNLEIG

-710 GNVERIIDAS
+710 GNVENIIDAS

-740 KLTFIAGL
+740 KLTLIAGL
-748 RYEYLDSRYYEG
+748 RYEFLDSRYYEG

-822 YLKPSYRDNFSLAL
+822 YLKPSYRDNLSLAL

-860 YKGDPTIALLRK
+860 YKDDPTIALLRK
-872 DNAPGYDNLSL
+872 DNARGYDNLSL
-883 MVSVAPAFGKYHPQ
+883 MVSVAPTFGKYHPQ

-929 AVNLPFDSWLN
+929 AINLPFDSWLN

-978 LACTDLFASIRQ
+978 LACTDLFGSIRQ

-1014 TVRYNFNPAKSKYR
+1014 TVRYNFNPARSKYK
-1028 GQGAGNDTKGRFK
+1028 GTGAGNAEKNRL

>member
-1 MNKTDLLLQMMEQ
+1 LLPKWVIFHPRDAELPIWVVDVSETLATFAMKKFVKRVKNVKRNKIARIMKRLVLFSVMCLVAIASIAQGISGRVIDEQSQPMPFANVVLVNRSDSAFVAGAVTKDDGTFSIATDRNDGLLKVTSVG
-14 PQHYTAE
+14 Y
-21 EWQEILADEDC
+21 II
-32 RELYTLMSKT
+32 RY
-42 QSAIDAARADQEV
+42 IDARQGNMGDIQMQPD
-55 TDDMID
+55 T
-61 AEWQRLSEEKREV
+61 Q
-74 RSGKYSLLKFSA
+74 
-86 MFVGVLMLSGIA
+86 MLG
-98 FAAIHIAS
+98 
-106 YYNAPEEQDTE
+106 E
-117 VVKNSQSSNSCPQ
+117 VV
-130 LAEPD
+130 
-135 TIATPQPK
+135 
-143 LYDNVPLGEIFE
+143 
-155 ELSAYYNVK
+155 
-164 VVYQNEDA
+164 
-172 PRLRLFYQ
+172 
-180 WKPEYTLEKVVEM
+180 
-193 LNNFEWIQIQTEND
+193 
-207 TLFIRTT
+207 
-214 AIHTFQDVPLSDALK
+214 
-229 YIQEQANDDNI
+229 
-240 TFIYD
+240 
-245 ELEDFRVTTHIQ
+245 
-257 NKSIPD
+257 
-263 AVVQIVG
+263 
-270 FYPVRVVRSG
+270 
-280 RHEIY
+280 
-285 VECTHKTDRHL
+285 
-296 TGTIIDENRQ
+296 
-306 PVAYAN
+306 
-312 IALLNPADSTLLS
+312 
-325 GGVSNESGYF
+325 
-335 AIPYE
+335 
-340 QEKTLIRISYVG
+340 
-352 YKTIYR
+352 
-358 LCDKDNVGTIR
+358 
-369 MHPDSYKLNGV
+369 
-380 EVKGQRPL
+380 VKGSRPL
-388 VRMKDD
+388 VKMKDD
-394 AFVTTVEGSY
+394 ALVTTVEGSY
-404 LAKMGTGN
+404 LSKTGTAG
-412 DVLGQI
+412 DVLGKI
-418 PGVLRNGENIEV
+418 PGVISNHGSVEV

-445 RNPSELDQLSS
+445 RNQSELDQLSS
-456 DQIKDVDVIMTPGA
+456 DQIKDVEVVMTPGA

-475 VNAVIRIKTIRPV
+475 VKAVIRIKTIRPV

-545 LQSHYQQ
+545 LQNYYQQ
-552 SSLMHYYNKN
+552 NSLMHYYNKN

-571 NYMLNDKHS
+571 NYMLNDNHS
-580 IGMTYTLT
+580 IGMTYTVT

-598 FTTMFIDKQT
+598 FTTMLIDKQT
-608 DDQIKGRGK
+608 DDQITGQGK

-641 ANADVLFQKQN
+641 ANADVLLQKQN
-652 SDSQTFEDATQG
+652 SDNLTFEDATQG

-684 VAGHPLWKGKLEIG
+684 VAGHPLWKGNIEIG

-710 GNVERIIDAS
+710 GNVEKIISAS
-720 DTKIEENSTAAFVQ
+720 DTKIEENSMAAFVQ
-734 LMQRLN
+734 LMQRLD
-740 KLTFIAGL
+740 KLTLIAGL
-748 RYEYLDSRYYEG
+748 RYEYLDSRYYES

-822 YLKPSYRDNFSLAL
+822 YLKPSYRDNLSLAL

-860 YKGDPTIALLRK
+860 YKDDPTIALLRK
-872 DNAPGYDNLSL
+872 DNARGYDNLSL
-883 MVSVAPAFGKYHPQ
+883 MVSAAPTFGKYHPQ
-897 LMVATQMQNL
+897 LMLATQMQNL

-921 MTIVRFNN
+921 MAIVRFNN
-929 AVNLPFDSWLN
+929 AINLPFDSWLN

-970 WNDRLTVK
+970 WNDRLTIK
-978 LACTDLFASIRQ
+978 LACTDLFGSIRQ

-1028 GQGAGNDTKGRFK
+1028 GQGAGNDVKNRF

>member
-1 MNKTDLLLQMMEQ
+1 MKRISFILLLC
-14 PQHYTAE
+14 A
-21 EWQEILADEDC
+21 IVSVA
-32 RELYTLMSKT
+32 
-42 QSAIDAARADQEV
+42 SAQKI
-55 TDDMID
+55 T
-61 AEWQRLSEEKREV
+61 
-74 RSGKYSLLKFSA
+74 
-86 MFVGVLMLSGIA
+86 
-98 FAAIHIAS
+98 
-106 YYNAPEEQDTE
+106 
-117 VVKNSQSSNSCPQ
+117 
-130 LAEPD
+130 
-135 TIATPQPK
+135 
-143 LYDNVPLGEIFE
+143 
-155 ELSAYYNVK
+155 
-164 VVYQNEDA
+164 
-172 PRLRLFYQ
+172 
-180 WKPEYTLEKVVEM
+180 
-193 LNNFEWIQIQTEND
+193 
-207 TLFIRTT
+207 
-214 AIHTFQDVPLSDALK
+214 HTFQNVALSDALK
-229 YIQEQANDDNI
+229 YIQEQTANYNI

-245 ELEDFRVTTHIQ
+245 ELEDFRVTTHLQ
-257 NKSIPD
+257 NKPIPD
-263 AVVQIVG
+263 AIVQLAG
-270 FYPVRVVRSG
+270 FYPVRVVKSG
-280 RHEIY
+280 KHEIY

-296 TGTIIDENRQ
+296 TGTIIDEQSQ

-352 YKTIYR
+352 YRTIYR

-475 VNAVIRIKTIRPV
+475 AKAVIRIKTIRPV

-508 LEELNMN
+508 LEELNLN

-580 IGMTYTLT
+580 IGMTYTVT

-740 KLTFIAGL
+740 KLTLIAGL
-748 RYEYLDSRYYEG
+748 RYEYLDSRYYES
-760 GVKMGDESRTYSDLF
+760 GVKMDDESRTYSDLF

>member
-1 MNKTDLLLQMMEQ
+1 MKRLVLFSVMCLVAIASIAQGISGRVIDEQSQPMPFTNVVLVNRSDSAFVAGAVTKDDGTFSIATDRNDGLLKVTSVG
-14 PQHYTAE
+14 Y
-21 EWQEILADEDC
+21 II
-32 RELYTLMSKT
+32 RY
-42 QSAIDAARADQEV
+42 IDARQGNMGDIQMQPD
-55 TDDMID
+55 T
-61 AEWQRLSEEKREV
+61 Q
-74 RSGKYSLLKFSA
+74 
-86 MFVGVLMLSGIA
+86 MLG
-98 FAAIHIAS
+98 
-106 YYNAPEEQDTE
+106 E
-117 VVKNSQSSNSCPQ
+117 VV
-130 LAEPD
+130 
-135 TIATPQPK
+135 
-143 LYDNVPLGEIFE
+143 
-155 ELSAYYNVK
+155 
-164 VVYQNEDA
+164 
-172 PRLRLFYQ
+172 
-180 WKPEYTLEKVVEM
+180 
-193 LNNFEWIQIQTEND
+193 
-207 TLFIRTT
+207 
-214 AIHTFQDVPLSDALK
+214 
-229 YIQEQANDDNI
+229 
-240 TFIYD
+240 
-245 ELEDFRVTTHIQ
+245 
-257 NKSIPD
+257 
-263 AVVQIVG
+263 
-270 FYPVRVVRSG
+270 
-280 RHEIY
+280 
-285 VECTHKTDRHL
+285 
-296 TGTIIDENRQ
+296 
-306 PVAYAN
+306 
-312 IALLNPADSTLLS
+312 
-325 GGVSNESGYF
+325 
-335 AIPYE
+335 
-340 QEKTLIRISYVG
+340 
-352 YKTIYR
+352 
-358 LCDKDNVGTIR
+358 
-369 MHPDSYKLNGV
+369 
-380 EVKGQRPL
+380 VKGSRPL
-388 VRMKDD
+388 VKMKDD
-394 AFVTTVEGSY
+394 ALVTTVEGSY
-404 LAKMGTGN
+404 LSKTGTAG
-412 DVLGQI
+412 DVLGKI
-418 PGVLRNGENIEV
+418 PGVISNHGSVEV

-445 RNPSELDQLSS
+445 RNQSELDQLSS
-456 DQIKDVDVIMTPGA
+456 DQIKDVEVVMTPGA

-475 VNAVIRIKTIRPV
+475 VKAVIRIKTIRPV

-508 LEELNMN
+508 LEELNLN

-545 LQSHYQQ
+545 LQNHYQQ
-552 SSLMHYYNKN
+552 NSLMHYYNKN

-571 NYMLNDKHS
+571 NYMLNDNHS
-580 IGMTYTLT
+580 IGMTYTVT

-598 FTTMFIDKQT
+598 FTTMLIDKQT
-608 DDQIKGRGK
+608 DDQITGRGK

-632 GQTGKWSLD
+632 GQAGKWSLD
-641 ANADVLFQKQN
+641 ANADVLLQKQN
-652 SDSQTFEDATQG
+652 SDNLTFEDATQG

-684 VAGHPLWKGKLEIG
+684 VAGHPLWKGNIEIG

-703 VHRTDVF
+703 VHRTDAF
-710 GNVERIIDAS
+710 GNVENIISSS

-740 KLTFIAGL
+740 KLTLIAGL
-748 RYEYLDSRYYEG
+748 RYEYLDSRYYES
-760 GVKMGDESRTYSDLF
+760 GVKMGDESRTYNDLF

-822 YLKPSYRDNFSLAL
+822 YLKPSYRDNLSLAL

-860 YKGDPTIALLRK
+860 YKDDPTIALLRK
-872 DNAPGYDNLSL
+872 DNARGYDNLSL
-883 MVSVAPAFGKYHPQ
+883 MVSAAPTFGKYHPQ

-921 MTIVRFNN
+921 MAIVRFNN

-970 WNDRLTVK
+970 WNDRLTIK
-978 LACTDLFASIRQ
+978 LACTDLFGSIRQ

-1028 GQGAGNDTKGRFK
+1028 GQGAGNDVKNRF

>member
-1 MNKTDLLLQMMEQ
+1 MKRLSFFLLL
-14 PQHYTAE
+14 
-21 EWQEILADEDC
+21 C
-32 RELYTLMSKT
+32 
-42 QSAIDAARADQEV
+42 AIV
-55 TDDMID
+55 TV
-61 AEWQRLSEEKREV
+61 A
-74 RSGKYSLLKFSA
+74 
-86 MFVGVLMLSGIA
+86 
-98 FAAIHIAS
+98 
-106 YYNAPEEQDTE
+106 NAQKIT
-117 VVKNSQSSNSCPQ
+117 
-130 LAEPD
+130 
-135 TIATPQPK
+135 
-143 LYDNVPLGEIFE
+143 
-155 ELSAYYNVK
+155 
-164 VVYQNEDA
+164 
-172 PRLRLFYQ
+172 
-180 WKPEYTLEKVVEM
+180 
-193 LNNFEWIQIQTEND
+193 
-207 TLFIRTT
+207 
-214 AIHTFQDVPLSDALK
+214 HTFQDIPLSDALK

-296 TGTIIDENRQ
+296 TGTIIDEQGQ

-358 LCDKDNVGTIR
+358 LCDRENVGTIR
-369 MHPDSYKLNGV
+369 MYPDSYKLNGV

-475 VNAVIRIKTIRPV
+475 VKAVIRIKTIRPV

-508 LEELNMN
+508 LEELNLN

-580 IGMTYTLT
+580 IGMTYTVT

-617 VDGDDIQHIISGYYA
+617 VDGGDIQHIISGYYA

-740 KLTFIAGL
+740 KLTLIAGL
-748 RYEYLDSRYYEG
+748 RYEYLDSRYYESG
-760 GVKMGDESRTYSDLF
+760 LKMDDESRTYSDLF

-860 YKGDPTIALLRK
+860 YKGDPAIALLRK
-872 DNAPGYDNLSL
+872 DNARGYDNLSL
-883 MVSVAPAFGKYHPQ
+883 MVSAAPTFGKYHPQ

-907 EVQYRGETK
+907 EVQYRGETR

>member
-1 MNKTDLLLQMMEQ
+1 MKRIVLVSMMCLVAIASTAQGISGRVIDEQ
-14 PQHYTAE
+14 AQPMPFANVV
-21 EWQEILADEDC
+21 LV
-32 RELYTLMSKT
+32 S
-42 QSAIDAARADQEV
+42 RADSAFIAGVV
-55 TDDMID
+55 TKDDGTFSISTD
-61 AEWQRLSEEKREV
+61 KQD
-74 RSGKYSLLKFSA
+74 GLLKVTS
-86 MFVGVLMLSGIA
+86 VGYTTKFLDARTGNVGDIQMQPDTQMLG
-98 FAAIHIAS
+98 
-106 YYNAPEEQDTE
+106 E
-117 VVKNSQSSNSCPQ
+117 VV
-130 LAEPD
+130 
-135 TIATPQPK
+135 
-143 LYDNVPLGEIFE
+143 
-155 ELSAYYNVK
+155 
-164 VVYQNEDA
+164 
-172 PRLRLFYQ
+172 
-180 WKPEYTLEKVVEM
+180 
-193 LNNFEWIQIQTEND
+193 
-207 TLFIRTT
+207 
-214 AIHTFQDVPLSDALK
+214 
-229 YIQEQANDDNI
+229 
-240 TFIYD
+240 
-245 ELEDFRVTTHIQ
+245 
-257 NKSIPD
+257 
-263 AVVQIVG
+263 
-270 FYPVRVVRSG
+270 
-280 RHEIY
+280 
-285 VECTHKTDRHL
+285 
-296 TGTIIDENRQ
+296 
-306 PVAYAN
+306 
-312 IALLNPADSTLLS
+312 
-325 GGVSNESGYF
+325 
-335 AIPYE
+335 
-340 QEKTLIRISYVG
+340 
-352 YKTIYR
+352 
-358 LCDKDNVGTIR
+358 
-369 MHPDSYKLNGV
+369 
-380 EVKGQRPL
+380 VKGSRPL
-388 VRMKDD
+388 VKMKDD
-394 AFVTTVEGSY
+394 ALVTTVEGSY
-404 LAKMGTGN
+404 LSKTGTAG
-412 DVLGQI
+412 DVLGKI
-418 PGVLRNGENIEV
+418 PGVISNHGGVEV
-430 IGRGTPLIYINGRQM
+430 LGRGTPLIYINGRQM
-445 RNPSELDQLSS
+445 RNQSELDQLSS
-456 DQIKDVDVIMTPGA
+456 DQIKDVEVVMTPGA

-475 VNAVIRIKTIRPV
+475 VKAVIRIKTIRPV

-508 LEELNMN
+508 LEELNLN

-552 SSLMHYYNKN
+552 NSLMHYYNKN

-580 IGMTYTLT
+580 IGMTYTVT
-588 SRPNSQTSDY
+588 SRPNRQTSDY
-598 FTTMFIDKQT
+598 FTTMLIGQQT
-608 DDQIKGRGK
+608 DDQITGRGK

-641 ANADVLFQKQN
+641 ANADVLLQKQN
-652 SDSQTFEDATQG
+652 SDNLTFEDATQG
-664 DDRTVTTRNDV
+664 DNRTVTTRNDV

-710 GNVERIIDAS
+710 GNVENIISAS

-740 KLTFIAGL
+740 KLMLIAGL
-748 RYEYLDSRYYEG
+748 RYEFLDSRYYEG

-822 YLKPSYRDNFSLAL
+822 YLKPSYRDNLSLAL

-860 YKGDPTIALLRK
+860 YKDDPTIALLRK
-872 DNAPGYDNLSL
+872 DNARSYDNLSL
-883 MVSVAPAFGKYHPQ
+883 MVSVAPTFGKYHPQ

-929 AVNLPFDSWLN
+929 AINLPFDSWLN

-978 LACTDLFASIRQ
+978 LACTDLFGSIRQ

-1028 GQGAGNDTKGRFK
+1028 GQGAGNDVKSRF

>member
-1 MNKTDLLLQMMEQ
+1 MMKRISFILLL
-14 PQHYTAE
+14 
-21 EWQEILADEDC
+21 C
-32 RELYTLMSKT
+32 
-42 QSAIDAARADQEV
+42 AIV
-55 TDDMID
+55 
-61 AEWQRLSEEKREV
+61 S
-74 RSGKYSLLKFSA
+74 
-86 MFVGVLMLSGIA
+86 
-98 FAAIHIAS
+98 IAS
-106 YYNAPEEQDTE
+106 AQKIT
-117 VVKNSQSSNSCPQ
+117 
-130 LAEPD
+130 
-135 TIATPQPK
+135 
-143 LYDNVPLGEIFE
+143 
-155 ELSAYYNVK
+155 
-164 VVYQNEDA
+164 
-172 PRLRLFYQ
+172 
-180 WKPEYTLEKVVEM
+180 
-193 LNNFEWIQIQTEND
+193 
-207 TLFIRTT
+207 
-214 AIHTFQDVPLSDALK
+214 HTFQNVALSDALK
-229 YIQEQANDDNI
+229 YIQEQATDYNI

-263 AVVQIVG
+263 AILQIVG
-270 FYPVRVVRSG
+270 FYPVRVVKSG
-280 RHEIY
+280 KHEIY

-296 TGTIIDENRQ
+296 TGTIIDEQSQ

-352 YKTIYR
+352 YRTIYR

-475 VNAVIRIKTIRPV
+475 VKAVIRIKTIRPV

-508 LEELNMN
+508 LEELNLN

-580 IGMTYTLT
+580 IGMTYTVT

-740 KLTFIAGL
+740 KLTLIAGL
-748 RYEYLDSRYYEG
+748 RYEYLDSRYYES
-760 GVKMGDESRTYSDLF
+760 GVKMDDESRTYSDLF

>member
-1 MNKTDLLLQMMEQ
+1 MKRLSFILLLC
-14 PQHYTAE
+14 A
-21 EWQEILADEDC
+21 
-32 RELYTLMSKT
+32 
-42 QSAIDAARADQEV
+42 
-55 TDDMID
+55 
-61 AEWQRLSEEKREV
+61 
-74 RSGKYSLLKFSA
+74 
-86 MFVGVLMLSGIA
+86 
-98 FAAIHIAS
+98 IAS
-106 YYNAPEEQDTE
+106 VA
-117 VVKNSQSSNSCPQ
+117 
-130 LAEPD
+130 
-135 TIATPQPK
+135 
-143 LYDNVPLGEIFE
+143 
-155 ELSAYYNVK
+155 SAQK
-164 VVYQNEDA
+164 I
-172 PRLRLFYQ
+172 
-180 WKPEYTLEKVVEM
+180 T
-193 LNNFEWIQIQTEND
+193 
-207 TLFIRTT
+207 
-214 AIHTFQDVPLSDALK
+214 HTFQDVPLSDALK

-475 VNAVIRIKTIRPV
+475 AKAVIRIKTIRPV

-580 IGMTYTLT
+580 IGMTYTVT

-740 KLTFIAGL
+740 KLTLIAGL
-748 RYEYLDSRYYEG
+748 RYEYLDSRYYES
-760 GVKMGDESRTYSDLF
+760 GVKMDDESRTYSDLF

>member
-1 MNKTDLLLQMMEQ
+1 MKRLVLFSVMCLVAIASIAQGISGRVIDEQSQPMPFANVVLVNRSDSAFVAGAVTKDDGTFSIATDRNDGLLKVTSVG
-14 PQHYTAE
+14 Y
-21 EWQEILADEDC
+21 II
-32 RELYTLMSKT
+32 RY
-42 QSAIDAARADQEV
+42 IDARQGNMGDIQMQPD
-55 TDDMID
+55 T
-61 AEWQRLSEEKREV
+61 Q
-74 RSGKYSLLKFSA
+74 
-86 MFVGVLMLSGIA
+86 MLG
-98 FAAIHIAS
+98 
-106 YYNAPEEQDTE
+106 E
-117 VVKNSQSSNSCPQ
+117 VV
-130 LAEPD
+130 
-135 TIATPQPK
+135 
-143 LYDNVPLGEIFE
+143 
-155 ELSAYYNVK
+155 
-164 VVYQNEDA
+164 
-172 PRLRLFYQ
+172 
-180 WKPEYTLEKVVEM
+180 
-193 LNNFEWIQIQTEND
+193 
-207 TLFIRTT
+207 
-214 AIHTFQDVPLSDALK
+214 
-229 YIQEQANDDNI
+229 
-240 TFIYD
+240 
-245 ELEDFRVTTHIQ
+245 
-257 NKSIPD
+257 
-263 AVVQIVG
+263 
-270 FYPVRVVRSG
+270 
-280 RHEIY
+280 
-285 VECTHKTDRHL
+285 
-296 TGTIIDENRQ
+296 
-306 PVAYAN
+306 
-312 IALLNPADSTLLS
+312 
-325 GGVSNESGYF
+325 
-335 AIPYE
+335 
-340 QEKTLIRISYVG
+340 
-352 YKTIYR
+352 
-358 LCDKDNVGTIR
+358 
-369 MHPDSYKLNGV
+369 
-380 EVKGQRPL
+380 VKGSRPL
-388 VRMKDD
+388 VKMKDD
-394 AFVTTVEGSY
+394 ALVTTVEGSY
-404 LAKMGTGN
+404 LSKTGTAG
-412 DVLGQI
+412 DVLGKI
-418 PGVLRNGENIEV
+418 PGVISNHGSVEV

-445 RNPSELDQLSS
+445 RNQSELDQLSS
-456 DQIKDVDVIMTPGA
+456 DQIKDVEVVMTPGA

-475 VNAVIRIKTIRPV
+475 VKAVIRIKTIRPV

-508 LEELNMN
+508 LEELNLN

-545 LQSHYQQ
+545 LQNHYQQ
-552 SSLMHYYNKN
+552 NSLMHYYNKN

-571 NYMLNDKHS
+571 NYMLNDNHS
-580 IGMTYTLT
+580 IGMTYTVT

-598 FTTMFIDKQT
+598 FTTMLIDKQT
-608 DDQIKGRGK
+608 DDQITGQGK

-641 ANADVLFQKQN
+641 ANADVLLQKQN
-652 SDSQTFEDATQG
+652 SDNLTFENATQS

-684 VAGHPLWKGKLEIG
+684 VAGHPLWKGNIEIG

-710 GNVERIIDAS
+710 GNVEKIISAS
-720 DTKIEENSTAAFVQ
+720 DTKIEENSMAAFVQ

-740 KLTFIAGL
+740 KLTLIAGL
-748 RYEYLDSRYYEG
+748 RYEYLDSRYYES
-760 GVKMGDESRTYSDLF
+760 GVKMGDESRTYSNLF

-822 YLKPSYRDNFSLAL
+822 YLKPSYRDNLSLAL

-860 YKGDPTIALLRK
+860 YKDDPTIALLRK
-872 DNAPGYDNLSL
+872 DNARGYDNLSL
-883 MVSVAPAFGKYHPQ
+883 MVSAAPTFGKYHPQ
-897 LMVATQMQNL
+897 LMLATQMQNL

-921 MTIVRFNN
+921 MAIVRFNN

-970 WNDRLTVK
+970 WNDRLTIK
-978 LACTDLFASIRQ
+978 LACTDLFGSIRQ

-1028 GQGAGNDTKGRFK
+1028 GQGAGNDVKNRF

>member
-1 MNKTDLLLQMMEQ
+1 MMKRISFILLLC
-14 PQHYTAE
+14 A
-21 EWQEILADEDC
+21 IVSVA
-32 RELYTLMSKT
+32 
-42 QSAIDAARADQEV
+42 SAQKI
-55 TDDMID
+55 T
-61 AEWQRLSEEKREV
+61 
-74 RSGKYSLLKFSA
+74 
-86 MFVGVLMLSGIA
+86 
-98 FAAIHIAS
+98 
-106 YYNAPEEQDTE
+106 
-117 VVKNSQSSNSCPQ
+117 
-130 LAEPD
+130 
-135 TIATPQPK
+135 
-143 LYDNVPLGEIFE
+143 
-155 ELSAYYNVK
+155 
-164 VVYQNEDA
+164 
-172 PRLRLFYQ
+172 
-180 WKPEYTLEKVVEM
+180 
-193 LNNFEWIQIQTEND
+193 
-207 TLFIRTT
+207 
-214 AIHTFQDVPLSDALK
+214 HTFQDVPLSDALK
-229 YIQEQANDDNI
+229 YIQEQTTDYNI

-257 NKSIPD
+257 NKPIPD
-263 AVVQIVG
+263 AIVQIVG
-270 FYPVRVVRSG
+270 FYPVRVVKSG
-280 RHEIY
+280 KHEIY

-296 TGTIIDENRQ
+296 TGTIIDEQGQ

-312 IALLNPADSTLLS
+312 IALLYPADSTLLS

-404 LAKMGTGN
+404 LAKMGTGT

-430 IGRGTPLIYINGRQM
+430 IGRGKPLIYINGRQM

-475 VNAVIRIKTIRPV
+475 VKAVIRIKTIRPV

-508 LEELNMN
+508 LEELYLN

-552 SSLMHYYNKN
+552 NSLMHYYNKN

-580 IGMTYTLT
+580 IGMTYTVT

-598 FTTMFIDKQT
+598 FTTMLIDKQT
-608 DDQIKGRGK
+608 DDQIIGRGK
-617 VDGDDIQHIISGYYA
+617 VDGGDIQHIISGYYA

-641 ANADVLFQKQN
+641 ANADVLLQKQN

-740 KLTFIAGL
+740 KLTLIAGL
-748 RYEYLDSRYYEG
+748 RYEYLDSRYYES
-760 GVKMGDESRTYSDLF
+760 GVKMDDESRTYSDLF

-822 YLKPSYRDNFSLAL
+822 YLKPSYRDNLSLAL

-883 MVSVAPAFGKYHPQ
+883 MVSVAPTFGKYHPQ
-897 LMVATQMQNL
+897 LMVAAQMQNL
-907 EVQYRGETK
+907 VVQYRGETK

-978 LACTDLFASIRQ
+978 LACTDLFGSIRQ

-1004 KRLDTRNLEL
+1004 KRLDTRNFEL

-1028 GQGAGNDTKGRFK
+1028 GQGAGNDIKGRFK

>member
-1 MNKTDLLLQMMEQ
+1 MCLVAVVSNAQGISGRVIDEQSKPMPFANVVLLNRTDSVFIVGAVTKDDGTFTIETEKQNGLLKVTSVG
-14 PQHYTAE
+14 Y
-21 EWQEILADEDC
+21 II
-32 RELYTLMSKT
+32 RY
-42 QSAIDAARADQEV
+42 IDARQGNMGDIQMQPD
-55 TDDMID
+55 T
-61 AEWQRLSEEKREV
+61 Q
-74 RSGKYSLLKFSA
+74 
-86 MFVGVLMLSGIA
+86 MLG
-98 FAAIHIAS
+98 
-106 YYNAPEEQDTE
+106 E
-117 VVKNSQSSNSCPQ
+117 VV
-130 LAEPD
+130 
-135 TIATPQPK
+135 
-143 LYDNVPLGEIFE
+143 
-155 ELSAYYNVK
+155 
-164 VVYQNEDA
+164 
-172 PRLRLFYQ
+172 
-180 WKPEYTLEKVVEM
+180 
-193 LNNFEWIQIQTEND
+193 
-207 TLFIRTT
+207 
-214 AIHTFQDVPLSDALK
+214 
-229 YIQEQANDDNI
+229 
-240 TFIYD
+240 
-245 ELEDFRVTTHIQ
+245 
-257 NKSIPD
+257 
-263 AVVQIVG
+263 
-270 FYPVRVVRSG
+270 
-280 RHEIY
+280 
-285 VECTHKTDRHL
+285 
-296 TGTIIDENRQ
+296 
-306 PVAYAN
+306 
-312 IALLNPADSTLLS
+312 
-325 GGVSNESGYF
+325 
-335 AIPYE
+335 
-340 QEKTLIRISYVG
+340 
-352 YKTIYR
+352 
-358 LCDKDNVGTIR
+358 
-369 MHPDSYKLNGV
+369 
-380 EVKGQRPL
+380 VKGSRPL
-388 VRMKDD
+388 VKMKDD
-394 AFVTTVEGSY
+394 ALVTTMEGSY
-404 LAKMGTGN
+404 LSKTGTAG
-412 DVLGQI
+412 DVLGKI
-418 PGVLRNGENIEV
+418 PGVISNHGSVEV

-445 RNPSELDQLSS
+445 RNQSELDQLSS
-456 DQIKDVDVIMTPGA
+456 DQIKDVEVVMTPGA

-475 VNAVIRIKTIRPV
+475 VKAVIRIKTIRPV

-508 LEELNMN
+508 LEELNLN

-528 YENRRSRQTN
+528 YENHRSRQTN

-552 SSLMHYYNKN
+552 NSLMHYYNKN

-571 NYMLNDKHS
+571 NYMLNDNHS
-580 IGMTYTLT
+580 IGMTYTIT

-598 FTTMFIDKQT
+598 FTTMLIGQQT
-608 DDQIKGRGK
+608 DDQITGRGK

-641 ANADVLFQKQN
+641 ANADVLLQKQN
-652 SDSQTFEDATQG
+652 SDNLTFEDATQG

-684 VAGHPLWKGKLEIG
+684 VAGHPLWKGNLEIG

-710 GNVERIIDAS
+710 GNVENIIDAS

-740 KLTFIAGL
+740 KLTLIAGL
-748 RYEYLDSRYYEG
+748 RYEFLDSRYYEG

-822 YLKPSYRDNFSLAL
+822 YLKPSYRDNLSLAL

-860 YKGDPTIALLRK
+860 YKDDPTIALLRK
-872 DNAPGYDNLSL
+872 DNARGYDNLSL
-883 MVSVAPAFGKYHPQ
+883 MVSVAPTFGKYHPQ
-897 LMVATQMQNL
+897 LMMATQMQNL

-921 MTIVRFNN
+921 MTIIRFNN
-929 AVNLPFDSWLN
+929 AINLPFDSWLN

-978 LACTDLFASIRQ
+978 LACTDLFSSIRQ

-1028 GQGAGNDTKGRFK
+1028 GQGAGNDVKSRF

>member
-1 MNKTDLLLQMMEQ
+1 MKRLSFILLLC
-14 PQHYTAE
+14 A
-21 EWQEILADEDC
+21 
-32 RELYTLMSKT
+32 
-42 QSAIDAARADQEV
+42 
-55 TDDMID
+55 
-61 AEWQRLSEEKREV
+61 
-74 RSGKYSLLKFSA
+74 
-86 MFVGVLMLSGIA
+86 
-98 FAAIHIAS
+98 IAS
-106 YYNAPEEQDTE
+106 VA
-117 VVKNSQSSNSCPQ
+117 
-130 LAEPD
+130 
-135 TIATPQPK
+135 
-143 LYDNVPLGEIFE
+143 
-155 ELSAYYNVK
+155 SAQK
-164 VVYQNEDA
+164 I
-172 PRLRLFYQ
+172 
-180 WKPEYTLEKVVEM
+180 T
-193 LNNFEWIQIQTEND
+193 
-207 TLFIRTT
+207 
-214 AIHTFQDVPLSDALK
+214 HTFQDVPLSDALK

-475 VNAVIRIKTIRPV
+475 VKAVIRIKTIRPV

-580 IGMTYTLT
+580 IGMTYTVT

-740 KLTFIAGL
+740 KLTLIAGL
-748 RYEYLDSRYYEG
+748 RYEYLDSRYYES
-760 GVKMGDESRTYSDLF
+760 GVKMDDESRTYSDLF

-940 ADFSWRSAGD
+940 ADFSRRSAGD

>member
-1 MNKTDLLLQMMEQ
+1 MKRIVLVSMMCLVAIASTAQGISGRVIDEQ
-14 PQHYTAE
+14 SRPMPFANVM
-21 EWQEILADEDC
+21 LV
-32 RELYTLMSKT
+32 S
-42 QSAIDAARADQEV
+42 RADSAFIAGVV
-55 TDDMID
+55 TKDDGTFSISTD
-61 AEWQRLSEEKREV
+61 KQD
-74 RSGKYSLLKFSA
+74 GLLKVTS
-86 MFVGVLMLSGIA
+86 VGYTTKFLDARTGNVGDIQMQPDTQMLG
-98 FAAIHIAS
+98 
-106 YYNAPEEQDTE
+106 E
-117 VVKNSQSSNSCPQ
+117 VV
-130 LAEPD
+130 
-135 TIATPQPK
+135 
-143 LYDNVPLGEIFE
+143 
-155 ELSAYYNVK
+155 
-164 VVYQNEDA
+164 
-172 PRLRLFYQ
+172 
-180 WKPEYTLEKVVEM
+180 
-193 LNNFEWIQIQTEND
+193 
-207 TLFIRTT
+207 
-214 AIHTFQDVPLSDALK
+214 
-229 YIQEQANDDNI
+229 
-240 TFIYD
+240 
-245 ELEDFRVTTHIQ
+245 
-257 NKSIPD
+257 
-263 AVVQIVG
+263 
-270 FYPVRVVRSG
+270 
-280 RHEIY
+280 
-285 VECTHKTDRHL
+285 
-296 TGTIIDENRQ
+296 
-306 PVAYAN
+306 
-312 IALLNPADSTLLS
+312 
-325 GGVSNESGYF
+325 
-335 AIPYE
+335 
-340 QEKTLIRISYVG
+340 
-352 YKTIYR
+352 
-358 LCDKDNVGTIR
+358 
-369 MHPDSYKLNGV
+369 
-380 EVKGQRPL
+380 VKGSRPL
-388 VRMKDD
+388 VKMKDD
-394 AFVTTVEGSY
+394 ALVTTVEGSY
-404 LAKMGTGN
+404 LSKTGTAG
-412 DVLGQI
+412 DVLGKI
-418 PGVLRNGENIEV
+418 PGVISNHGSVEV

-445 RNPSELDQLSS
+445 RNQSELDQLSS
-456 DQIKDVDVIMTPGA
+456 DQIKDVEVVMTPGA

-475 VNAVIRIKTIRPV
+475 VKAVIRIKTIRPV

-508 LEELNMN
+508 LEELNLN

-545 LQSHYQQ
+545 LQNHYQQ
-552 SSLMHYYNKN
+552 NSLMHYYNKN

-571 NYMLNDKHS
+571 NYMLNDNHS
-580 IGMTYTLT
+580 IGMTYTVT

-598 FTTMFIDKQT
+598 FTTMLIDKQT
-608 DDQIKGRGK
+608 DDQITGRGK
-617 VDGDDIQHIISGYYA
+617 VDGDDLQHIISGYYA

-641 ANADVLFQKQN
+641 ANADVLLQKQN
-652 SDSQTFEDATQG
+652 SDNLTFEDATQS

-684 VAGHPLWKGKLEIG
+684 VAGHPLWKGNIEIG

-703 VHRTDVF
+703 VHRTDAF
-710 GNVERIIDAS
+710 GNVENIISSS

-740 KLTFIAGL
+740 KLTLIAGL
-748 RYEYLDSRYYEG
+748 RYEYLDSRYYES

-822 YLKPSYRDNFSLAL
+822 YLKPSYRDNLSLAL

-860 YKGDPTIALLRK
+860 YKDDPTIALLRK
-872 DNAPGYDNLSL
+872 DNARGYDNLSL
-883 MVSVAPAFGKYHPQ
+883 MVSAAPTFGKYHPQ

-921 MTIVRFNN
+921 MAIVRFNN

-970 WNDRLTVK
+970 WNDRLTIK
-978 LACTDLFASIRQ
+978 LACTDLFGSIRQ

-1028 GQGAGNDTKGRFK
+1028 GQGAGNDVKSRF

>member
-1 MNKTDLLLQMMEQ
+1 MKRIVLVSMMCLVAIASTAQSISGRVIDEQ
-14 PQHYTAE
+14 SQPMPFANVV
-21 EWQEILADEDC
+21 LV
-32 RELYTLMSKT
+32 S
-42 QSAIDAARADQEV
+42 RADSAFIAGVV
-55 TDDMID
+55 TKDDGTFSISTD
-61 AEWQRLSEEKREV
+61 KQD
-74 RSGKYSLLKFSA
+74 GLLKVTS
-86 MFVGVLMLSGIA
+86 VGYTTKFLDARTGNVGDIQMQPDTQMLG
-98 FAAIHIAS
+98 
-106 YYNAPEEQDTE
+106 E
-117 VVKNSQSSNSCPQ
+117 VV
-130 LAEPD
+130 
-135 TIATPQPK
+135 
-143 LYDNVPLGEIFE
+143 
-155 ELSAYYNVK
+155 
-164 VVYQNEDA
+164 
-172 PRLRLFYQ
+172 
-180 WKPEYTLEKVVEM
+180 
-193 LNNFEWIQIQTEND
+193 
-207 TLFIRTT
+207 
-214 AIHTFQDVPLSDALK
+214 
-229 YIQEQANDDNI
+229 
-240 TFIYD
+240 
-245 ELEDFRVTTHIQ
+245 
-257 NKSIPD
+257 
-263 AVVQIVG
+263 
-270 FYPVRVVRSG
+270 
-280 RHEIY
+280 
-285 VECTHKTDRHL
+285 
-296 TGTIIDENRQ
+296 
-306 PVAYAN
+306 
-312 IALLNPADSTLLS
+312 
-325 GGVSNESGYF
+325 
-335 AIPYE
+335 
-340 QEKTLIRISYVG
+340 
-352 YKTIYR
+352 
-358 LCDKDNVGTIR
+358 
-369 MHPDSYKLNGV
+369 
-380 EVKGQRPL
+380 VKGSRPL
-388 VRMKDD
+388 VKMKDD
-394 AFVTTVEGSY
+394 ALVTTVEGSY
-404 LAKMGTGN
+404 LSKTGTAG
-412 DVLGQI
+412 DVLGKI
-418 PGVLRNGENIEV
+418 PGVISNHGGVEV
-430 IGRGTPLIYINGRQM
+430 LGRGTPLIYINGRQM
-445 RNPSELDQLSS
+445 RNQSELDQLSS
-456 DQIKDVDVIMTPGA
+456 DQIKDVEVVMTPGA

-475 VNAVIRIKTIRPV
+475 VKAVIRIKTIRPV

-508 LEELNMN
+508 LEELNLN

-552 SSLMHYYNKN
+552 NSLMHYYNKN

-580 IGMTYTLT
+580 IGMTYTVT

-598 FTTMFIDKQT
+598 FTTMLIGQQT
-608 DDQIKGRGK
+608 DDQITGRGK

-641 ANADVLFQKQN
+641 ANADVLLQKQN
-652 SDSQTFEDATQG
+652 SDNLTFEDATQG
-664 DDRTVTTRNDV
+664 DNRTVTTRNDV

-710 GNVERIIDAS
+710 GNVENIISAS

-740 KLTFIAGL
+740 KLTLIAGL
-748 RYEYLDSRYYEG
+748 RYEFLDSRYYEG

-822 YLKPSYRDNFSLAL
+822 YLKPSYRDNLSLAL

-860 YKGDPTIALLRK
+860 YKDDPTIALLRK
-872 DNAPGYDNLSL
+872 DNARGYDNLSL
-883 MVSVAPAFGKYHPQ
+883 MVSVAPTFGKYHPQ

-929 AVNLPFDSWLN
+929 AINLPFDSWLN

-978 LACTDLFASIRQ
+978 LACTDLFGSIRQ

-1028 GQGAGNDTKGRFK
+1028 GQGAGNDVKSRF